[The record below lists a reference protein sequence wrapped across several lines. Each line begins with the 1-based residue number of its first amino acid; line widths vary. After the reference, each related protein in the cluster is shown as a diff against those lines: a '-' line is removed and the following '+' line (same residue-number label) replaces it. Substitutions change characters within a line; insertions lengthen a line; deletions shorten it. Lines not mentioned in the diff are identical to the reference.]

1 MIKKQKTAKTEK
13 KRLETIYN
21 IISLIIALTLGVSA
35 ALVSYSR
42 FLYEADEMFTN
53 FVYLYNPFEK
63 ADSRITIISIDD
75 DTISQYGEYDDW
87 SRQVLA
93 DAVNVLSENN
103 ASIIGLDVD
112 LSGVKDTEG
121 DEALVEACKDA
132 GNVVAIATA
141 DFDSADDDNG
151 DASGKAGSTDKASG
165 TDKTGDNDKTNG
177 SAKFNDSQADKP
189 NTEDKPQDS
198 AAQSDS
204 SNNTSD
210 SSDTDKNN
218 DNTKNND
225 MILAK
230 PADSSLDWSDHKTMS
245 ISFPY
250 HELEDVVTTGISNAL
265 QQSPDGIVRTAALSI
280 SYNDNDISS
289 FASTI
294 YMKYQDSLGLDY
306 SFPEVSDDE
315 LFGFNT
321 IYDTQSYQIISLADL
336 LAGNVD
342 SSLIDGHITIIG
354 SLQIPEESM
363 HYYQYLKSDYAQ
375 QEVLT
380 ETAIIQTLLNDK
392 SVMDLPRLAM
402 ALLAGFVVALFSVI
416 LRKKKKLWHVI
427 LQFLCIALGIF
438 IAMNINYMGLRVLLL
453 VPMIFCVI
461 AIIVNLFFNLIYAN
475 FERRRMEL
483 TLKMYVDSQVVDQIS
498 DFTPMELSSV
508 STRRNIAVLFVDI
521 RGFTSMSES
530 LEPEQVVS
538 ILNEYFSVVYSSI
551 IAWNGTLDKFIGDAA
566 MAIFNAPN
574 DVEDYVFNAVCA
586 ADDIQKGFE
595 PLREKF
601 MSEYGKEVHL
611 GIGINSGTAIV
622 GNIGCM
628 GRFDY
633 TAIGD
638 TVNTASRLESKA
650 LPGQILISET
660 VYTEIENRVSVDS
673 VGALS
678 LKGKAKAVE
687 TYQIVT
693 IDKPKAPNELLRKG
707 FLREQTL
714 LYTKTK

>member
-1 MIKKQKTAKTEK
+1 MIINHKTAKTEK
-13 KRLETIYN
+13 KRLETLYN
-21 IISLIIALTLGVSA
+21 IISLVIALVLGVSA
-35 ALVSYSR
+35 ALLSYSR

-53 FVYLYNPFEK
+53 FVYLYTPFEK

-75 DTISQYGEYDDW
+75 DTISKYGEYDDW

-93 DAVNVLSENN
+93 DAVNALNENN

-121 DEALVEACKDA
+121 DEALVEACKNA

-141 DFDSADDDNG
+141 DYDSADHDNT
-151 DASGKAGSTDKASG
+151 ADKAQNSPSPS
-165 TDKTGDNDKTNG
+165 DAANNEPDNA
-177 SAKFNDSQADKP
+177 SADK
-189 NTEDKPQDS
+189 N
-198 AAQSDS
+198 SDS
-204 SNNTSD
+204 SQ
-210 SSDTDKNN
+210 NN
-218 DNTKNND
+218 DL
-225 MILAK
+225 ILSK
-230 PADSSLDWSDHKTMS
+230 PADSSIDWSDHKTMS

-294 YMKYQDSLGLDY
+294 YMKYQDSLGQDY
-306 SFPEVSDDE
+306 NMPNLSDDE
-315 LFGFNT
+315 LFGFNR
-321 IYDTQSYQIISLADL
+321 INDAQSYQIISLSDL
-336 LAGNVD
+336 LAGNAD

-354 SLQIPEESM
+354 ALQIPDESM
-363 HYYQYLKSDYAQ
+363 YYYQYLKSDYAQ

-380 ETAIIQTLLNDK
+380 ETSIIQTLLNDQ
-392 SVMDLPRLAM
+392 SVTDVPRLAM
-402 ALLAGFVVALFSVI
+402 ALLAGFITALFSVI
-416 LRKKKKLWHVI
+416 LRKKKKLWHII
-427 LQFLCIALGIF
+427 LQFLCIAVGIF
-438 IAMNINYMGLRVLLL
+438 IAMNINHMGLRVLLL
-453 VPMIFCVI
+453 VPMIFCVL
-461 AIIVNLFFNLIYAN
+461 AIIINLFFNLIYAN
-475 FERRRMEL
+475 FEKRRMEL

-508 STRRNIAVLFVDI
+508 SARRNIAVLFVDI

-566 MAIFNAPN
+566 MAVFNAPN

-586 ADDIQKGFE
+586 ADDIQKNFE

-660 VYTEIENRVSVDS
+660 VYAEVESRVSVDR

-693 IDKPKAPNELLRKG
+693 IDKPKAPNKLLRKG

>member
-1 MIKKQKTAKTEK
+1 MIINHKTAKTEK
-13 KRLETIYN
+13 KRLETLYN
-21 IISLIIALTLGVSA
+21 IISLVIALVLGVSA
-35 ALVSYSR
+35 ALLSYSR

-53 FVYLYNPFEK
+53 FVYLYTPFEK

-75 DTISQYGEYDDW
+75 DTISKYGEYDDW

-93 DAVNVLSENN
+93 DAVNALNENN

-121 DEALVEACKDA
+121 DEALVEACKNA

-141 DFDSADDDNG
+141 DYDSADHDNTADKAQSSTSPSDAANNEPANASADKNG
-151 DASGKAGSTDKASG
+151 D
-165 TDKTGDNDKTNG
+165 N
-177 SAKFNDSQADKP
+177 SQD
-189 NTEDKPQDS
+189 DDL
-198 AAQSDS
+198 
-204 SNNTSD
+204 
-210 SSDTDKNN
+210 
-218 DNTKNND
+218 
-225 MILAK
+225 ILSK
-230 PADSSLDWSDHKTMS
+230 PADSSIDWSDHKTMS

-294 YMKYQDSLGLDY
+294 YMKYQDSLGQDY
-306 SFPEVSDDE
+306 NMPNLSDDE
-315 LFGFNT
+315 LFGFNR
-321 IYDTQSYQIISLADL
+321 INDAQSYQIISLSDL
-336 LAGNVD
+336 LAGNAD

-354 SLQIPEESM
+354 ALQIPDESM
-363 HYYQYLKSDYAQ
+363 YYYQYLKSDYAQ

-380 ETAIIQTLLNDK
+380 ETSIIQTLLNDK
-392 SVMDLPRLAM
+392 SVTDVPRLAM
-402 ALLAGFVVALFSVI
+402 ALLAGFITALFSVI
-416 LRKKKKLWHVI
+416 LRKKKKLWHII
-427 LQFLCIALGIF
+427 LQFLCIAVGIF
-438 IAMNINYMGLRVLLL
+438 IAMNINHMGLRVLLL
-453 VPMIFCVI
+453 VPMIFCVL
-461 AIIVNLFFNLIYAN
+461 AIIINLFFNLIYAN
-475 FERRRMEL
+475 FEKRRMEL

-508 STRRNIAVLFVDI
+508 SARKNIAVLFVDI

-566 MAIFNAPN
+566 MAVFNAPN

-586 ADDIQKGFE
+586 ADDIQKNFE

-660 VYTEIENRVSVDS
+660 VYAEVESRVSADR

-693 IDKPKAPNELLRKG
+693 IDKPEAPNKLLRKG

-714 LYTKTK
+714 LYTKAK

>member
-1 MIKKQKTAKTEK
+1 MIINHKTAKTEK
-13 KRLETIYN
+13 KRLETLYN
-21 IISLIIALTLGVSA
+21 IISLVIALVLGVSA
-35 ALVSYSR
+35 ALLSYSR
-42 FLYEADEMFTN
+42 FLYEADETFTN
-53 FVYLYNPFEK
+53 FVYLYTPFEK

-75 DTISQYGEYDDW
+75 DTISKYGEYDDW

-93 DAVNVLSENN
+93 DAVNALNENN

-121 DEALVEACKDA
+121 DEALVEACKNA

-141 DFDSADDDNG
+141 DYDSADHNNTADKAQNSTSPSDAANNEPANASADKNG
-151 DASGKAGSTDKASG
+151 DNSQ
-165 TDKTGDNDKTNG
+165 DNDL
-177 SAKFNDSQADKP
+177 
-189 NTEDKPQDS
+189 
-198 AAQSDS
+198 
-204 SNNTSD
+204 
-210 SSDTDKNN
+210 
-218 DNTKNND
+218 
-225 MILAK
+225 ILSK
-230 PADSSLDWSDHKTMS
+230 PADSSIDWSDHKTMS

-265 QQSPDGIVRTAALSI
+265 QQSSDGIVRTAALSI

-294 YMKYQDSLGLDY
+294 YMKYQDSLGQDY
-306 SFPEVSDDE
+306 NMPNLSDDE
-315 LFGFNT
+315 LFGFNR
-321 IYDTQSYQIISLADL
+321 INDAQSYQIISLSDL
-336 LAGNVD
+336 LAGNAD

-354 SLQIPEESM
+354 SLQIPDESM
-363 HYYQYLKSDYAQ
+363 YYYQYLKSDYAQ

-380 ETAIIQTLLNDK
+380 ETSIIQTLLNDK
-392 SVMDLPRLAM
+392 SVTDVPRLAM
-402 ALLAGFVVALFSVI
+402 ALLAGFITALFSVI
-416 LRKKKKLWHVI
+416 LRKKKKLWHII
-427 LQFLCIALGIF
+427 LQFLCIAVGIF
-438 IAMNINYMGLRVLLL
+438 IAMNINHMGLRVLLL
-453 VPMIFCVI
+453 VPMIFCVL
-461 AIIVNLFFNLIYAN
+461 AIIINLFFNLIYAN
-475 FERRRMEL
+475 FEKRRMEL

-508 STRRNIAVLFVDI
+508 SARRNIAVLFVDI

-538 ILNEYFSVVYSSI
+538 ILNEYFSVIYSSI

-566 MAIFNAPN
+566 MAVFNAPN

-586 ADDIQKGFE
+586 ADDIQKNFE

-660 VYTEIENRVSVDS
+660 VYAEVESRVSVDR

-693 IDKPKAPNELLRKG
+693 IDKPKAPNKLLRKG

>member
-1 MIKKQKTAKTEK
+1 MIINHKTAKTEK
-13 KRLETIYN
+13 KRLETLYN
-21 IISLIIALTLGVSA
+21 IISLVIALVLGISA
-35 ALVSYSR
+35 ALLSYSR

-53 FVYLYNPFEK
+53 FVYLYTPFEK

-75 DTISQYGEYDDW
+75 DTISKYGEYDDW

-93 DAVNVLSENN
+93 DAVNALNENN

-121 DEALVEACKDA
+121 DEALVEACKNA

-141 DFDSADDDNG
+141 DFDSADHDNT
-151 DASGKAGSTDKASG
+151 ADKAQSS
-165 TDKTGDNDKTNG
+165 TSPSDAANSEPDNAN
-177 SAKFNDSQADKP
+177 ADK
-189 NTEDKPQDS
+189 N
-198 AAQSDS
+198 SDS
-204 SNNTSD
+204 SQ
-210 SSDTDKNN
+210 NN
-218 DNTKNND
+218 DL
-225 MILAK
+225 ILSK
-230 PADSSLDWSDHKTMS
+230 PADSSIDWSDHKTMS

-294 YMKYQDSLGLDY
+294 YMKYQDSLGQDY
-306 SFPEVSDDE
+306 NMPNLSDDE
-315 LFGFNT
+315 LFGFNR
-321 IYDTQSYQIISLADL
+321 INDAQSYQIISLSDL
-336 LAGNVD
+336 LAGNAD

-354 SLQIPEESM
+354 ALQIPDESM
-363 HYYQYLKSDYAQ
+363 YYYQYLKSDYAQ

-380 ETAIIQTLLNDK
+380 ETSIIQTLLNDK
-392 SVMDLPRLAM
+392 SVTDVPRLAM
-402 ALLAGFVVALFSVI
+402 ALLAGFITALFSVI
-416 LRKKKKLWHVI
+416 LRKKKKLWHII
-427 LQFLCIALGIF
+427 LQFLCIAVGIF
-438 IAMNINYMGLRVLLL
+438 IAMNINHMGLRVLLL
-453 VPMIFCVI
+453 VPMIFCVL
-461 AIIVNLFFNLIYAN
+461 AIIINLFFNLIYAN
-475 FERRRMEL
+475 FEKRRMEL

-508 STRRNIAVLFVDI
+508 SARKNIAVLFVDI

-566 MAIFNAPN
+566 MAVFNAPN

-586 ADDIQKGFE
+586 ADDIQKNFE

-660 VYTEIENRVSVDS
+660 VYAEVESRVSVDR

-693 IDKPKAPNELLRKG
+693 IDKPKAPNKLLRKG

>member
-1 MIKKQKTAKTEK
+1 MIINHKTAKTEK
-13 KRLETIYN
+13 KRLETLYN
-21 IISLIIALTLGVSA
+21 IISLVIALVLGVSA
-35 ALVSYSR
+35 ALLSYSR
-42 FLYEADEMFTN
+42 FLYEADETFTN
-53 FVYLYNPFEK
+53 FVYLYTPFEK

-75 DTISQYGEYDDW
+75 DTISKYGEYDDW

-93 DAVNVLSENN
+93 DAVNALNENN

-121 DEALVEACKDA
+121 DEALVEACKNA

-141 DFDSADDDNG
+141 DYDSADHNNTADKAQNSTSPSDAANNEPANASADKNG
-151 DASGKAGSTDKASG
+151 DNSQ
-165 TDKTGDNDKTNG
+165 DNDL
-177 SAKFNDSQADKP
+177 
-189 NTEDKPQDS
+189 
-198 AAQSDS
+198 
-204 SNNTSD
+204 
-210 SSDTDKNN
+210 
-218 DNTKNND
+218 
-225 MILAK
+225 ILSK
-230 PADSSLDWSDHKTMS
+230 PADSSIDWSDHKTMS

-265 QQSPDGIVRTAALSI
+265 QQSSDGIVRTAALSI

-294 YMKYQDSLGLDY
+294 YMKYQDSLGQDY
-306 SFPEVSDDE
+306 NMPNLSDDE
-315 LFGFNT
+315 LFGFNR
-321 IYDTQSYQIISLADL
+321 INDAQSYQIISLSDL
-336 LAGNVD
+336 LAGNAD

-354 SLQIPEESM
+354 SLQIPDESM
-363 HYYQYLKSDYAQ
+363 YYYQYLKSDYAQ

-380 ETAIIQTLLNDK
+380 ETSIIQTLLNDK
-392 SVMDLPRLAM
+392 SVTDVPRLAM
-402 ALLAGFVVALFSVI
+402 ALLAGFITALFSVI
-416 LRKKKKLWHVI
+416 LRKKKKLWHII
-427 LQFLCIALGIF
+427 LQFLCIAVGIF
-438 IAMNINYMGLRVLLL
+438 IAMNINHMGLRVLLL
-453 VPMIFCVI
+453 VPMIFCVL
-461 AIIVNLFFNLIYAN
+461 AIIINLFFNLIYAN
-475 FERRRMEL
+475 FEKRRMEL

-508 STRRNIAVLFVDI
+508 SARKNIAVLFVDI

-538 ILNEYFSVVYSSI
+538 ILNEYFSVIYSSI

-566 MAIFNAPN
+566 MAVFNAPN

-586 ADDIQKGFE
+586 ADDIQKNFE

-660 VYTEIENRVSVDS
+660 VYAEVESRVSADR

-693 IDKPKAPNELLRKG
+693 IDKPEAPNKLLRKG

>member
-1 MIKKQKTAKTEK
+1 MIINHKTAKTEK
-13 KRLETIYN
+13 KRLETLYN
-21 IISLIIALTLGVSA
+21 IISLVIALVLGVSA
-35 ALVSYSR
+35 ALLSYSR

-53 FVYLYNPFEK
+53 FVYLYTPFEK

-75 DTISQYGEYDDW
+75 DTISKYGEYDDW

-93 DAVNVLSENN
+93 DAVNALNENN

-121 DEALVEACKDA
+121 DEALVEACKNA
-132 GNVVAIATA
+132 GNVVATATA
-141 DFDSADDDNG
+141 DFDSADHDNT
-151 DASGKAGSTDKASG
+151 ADKAQSS
-165 TDKTGDNDKTNG
+165 TSPSDAANNEPDNA
-177 SAKFNDSQADKP
+177 SADK
-189 NTEDKPQDS
+189 N
-198 AAQSDS
+198 SDS
-204 SNNTSD
+204 SQD
-210 SSDTDKNN
+210 N
-218 DNTKNND
+218 DL
-225 MILAK
+225 ILSK
-230 PADSSLDWSDHKTMS
+230 PADSSIDWSDHKAMS

-280 SYNDNDISS
+280 SYNDSDISS

-294 YMKYQDSLGLDY
+294 YMKYQDSLGQDY
-306 SFPEVSDDE
+306 DMPNLSDDE
-315 LFGFNT
+315 LFGFNR
-321 IYDTQSYQIISLADL
+321 INNAQSYQIISLSDL
-336 LAGNVD
+336 LAGNAD

-354 SLQIPEESM
+354 ALQIPDESM
-363 HYYQYLKSDYAQ
+363 YYYQYLKSDYAQ

-380 ETAIIQTLLNDK
+380 ETSIIQTLLNDK
-392 SVMDLPRLAM
+392 SVTDVPRLAM
-402 ALLAGFVVALFSVI
+402 ALLAGFITALFSVI
-416 LRKKKKLWHVI
+416 LRKKKKLWHII
-427 LQFLCIALGIF
+427 LQFLCIAVGIF
-438 IAMNINYMGLRVLLL
+438 IAMNINHMGLRVLLL
-453 VPMIFCVI
+453 VPMIFCVL
-461 AIIVNLFFNLIYAN
+461 AIIINLFFNLIYAN
-475 FERRRMEL
+475 FEKRRMEL

-508 STRRNIAVLFVDI
+508 SARKNIAVLFVDI

-566 MAIFNAPN
+566 MAVFNAPN

-586 ADDIQKGFE
+586 ADDIQKNFE

-660 VYTEIENRVSVDS
+660 VYAEVESRVSVDR

-687 TYQIVT
+687 TYQIIT
-693 IDKPKAPNELLRKG
+693 IDKPKAPNKLLRKG

>member
-1 MIKKQKTAKTEK
+1 MIINHKTAKTEK
-13 KRLETIYN
+13 KRLETLYN
-21 IISLIIALTLGVSA
+21 IISLVIALVLGVSA
-35 ALVSYSR
+35 ALLSYSR

-53 FVYLYNPFEK
+53 FVYLYTPFEK

-75 DTISQYGEYDDW
+75 DTISKYGEYDDW

-93 DAVNVLSENN
+93 DAVNALNKNN

-121 DEALVEACKDA
+121 DEALVEACKNA

-141 DFDSADDDNG
+141 DFDSADHDNT
-151 DASGKAGSTDKASG
+151 ADKAQSS
-165 TDKTGDNDKTNG
+165 TSPSDAANNEPDNA
-177 SAKFNDSQADKP
+177 SADK
-189 NTEDKPQDS
+189 N
-198 AAQSDS
+198 SDS
-204 SNNTSD
+204 SQ
-210 SSDTDKNN
+210 NN
-218 DNTKNND
+218 DL
-225 MILAK
+225 ILSK
-230 PADSSLDWSDHKTMS
+230 PADSSIDWSDHKAMS

-250 HELEDVVTTGISNAL
+250 HELEDVVTTGISNAM

-280 SYNDNDISS
+280 SYNDSDISS

-294 YMKYQDSLGLDY
+294 YMKYQDSLGQDY
-306 SFPEVSDDE
+306 NMPNLSDDE
-315 LFGFNT
+315 LFGFNR
-321 IYDTQSYQIISLADL
+321 INNAQSYQIISLSDL
-336 LAGNVD
+336 LAGNAD

-354 SLQIPEESM
+354 ALQIPDESM
-363 HYYQYLKSDYAQ
+363 YYYQYLKSDYAQ

-380 ETAIIQTLLNDK
+380 ETSIIQTLLNDK
-392 SVMDLPRLAM
+392 SVTDVPRLAM
-402 ALLAGFVVALFSVI
+402 ALLAGFITALFSVI
-416 LRKKKKLWHVI
+416 LRKKKKLWHII
-427 LQFLCIALGIF
+427 LQFLCIAVGIF
-438 IAMNINYMGLRVLLL
+438 IAMNINHMGLRVLLL
-453 VPMIFCVI
+453 VPMIFCVL
-461 AIIVNLFFNLIYAN
+461 AIIINLFFNLIYAN
-475 FERRRMEL
+475 FEKRRMEL

-508 STRRNIAVLFVDI
+508 SARKNIAVLFVDI

-566 MAIFNAPN
+566 MAVFNAPN

-586 ADDIQKGFE
+586 ADDIQKNFE

-660 VYTEIENRVSVDS
+660 VYAEVESRVSVDR

-687 TYQIVT
+687 AYQIIT
-693 IDKPKAPNELLRKG
+693 IDKPKAPNKLLRKG

>member
-1 MIKKQKTAKTEK
+1 MIINHKTAKTEK
-13 KRLETIYN
+13 KRLETLYN
-21 IISLIIALTLGVSA
+21 IISLVIALVLGVSA
-35 ALVSYSR
+35 ALLSYSR
-42 FLYEADEMFTN
+42 LLYEADETFTN
-53 FVYLYNPFEK
+53 FVYLYTPFEK

-75 DTISQYGEYDDW
+75 DTISEYGEYDDW

-93 DAVNVLSENN
+93 DAVNALNENN

-121 DEALVEACKDA
+121 DEALVEACKNA

-141 DFDSADDDNG
+141 DYDSSDHDNTADKAQNSPSPSDAANNEPGNASADKN
-151 DASGKAGSTDKASG
+151 
-165 TDKTGDNDKTNG
+165 
-177 SAKFNDSQADKP
+177 
-189 NTEDKPQDS
+189 
-198 AAQSDS
+198 SDS
-204 SNNTSD
+204 SQ
-210 SSDTDKNN
+210 NN
-218 DNTKNND
+218 DL
-225 MILAK
+225 ILSK
-230 PADSSLDWSDHKTMS
+230 PADSSIDWSDHKTMS

-294 YMKYQDSLGLDY
+294 YMKYQDSLGQDY
-306 SFPEVSDDE
+306 NMPNLSDDE
-315 LFGFNT
+315 LFGFNR
-321 IYDTQSYQIISLADL
+321 INDAQSYQIISLSDL
-336 LAGNVD
+336 LAGNAD

-354 SLQIPEESM
+354 ALQIPDESM
-363 HYYQYLKSDYAQ
+363 YYYQYLKSDYAQ

-380 ETAIIQTLLNDK
+380 ETSIIQTLLNDQ
-392 SVMDLPRLAM
+392 SVMDVPRLAM
-402 ALLAGFVVALFSVI
+402 ALLAGFITALFSVI
-416 LRKKKKLWHVI
+416 LRKKKKLWHII
-427 LQFLCIALGIF
+427 LQFLCIAVGIF
-438 IAMNINYMGLRVLLL
+438 IAMNINHMGLRVLLL
-453 VPMIFCVI
+453 VPMIFCVL
-461 AIIVNLFFNLIYAN
+461 AIIINLFFNLIYAN
-475 FERRRMEL
+475 FEKRRMEL

-508 STRRNIAVLFVDI
+508 SARKNIAVLFVDI
-521 RGFTSMSES
+521 RGFTSMSEN

-566 MAIFNAPN
+566 MAVFNAPN

-586 ADDIQKGFE
+586 ADDIQKNFE

-601 MSEYGKEVHL
+601 ISEYGKEVHL

-660 VYTEIENRVSVDS
+660 VYAEVESRVSVDR

-678 LKGKAKAVE
+678 LKGKAQTVE
-687 TYQIVT
+687 TYQIIT
-693 IDKPKAPNELLRKG
+693 IDKPKAPNKLLRKG

>member
-1 MIKKQKTAKTEK
+1 MIINHKTAKTEK
-13 KRLETIYN
+13 KRLETLYN
-21 IISLIIALTLGVSA
+21 IISLVIALVLGVSA
-35 ALVSYSR
+35 ALLSYSR
-42 FLYEADEMFTN
+42 FLYEADETFTN
-53 FVYLYNPFEK
+53 FVYLYTPFEK

-75 DTISQYGEYDDW
+75 DTISQYGEYDNW

-93 DAVNVLSENN
+93 DAVNALNENN

-121 DEALVEACKDA
+121 DEALVEACKNA

-141 DFDSADDDNG
+141 DYDSADHDNTADKAQSSTSPSDAANNEPANASADKNG
-151 DASGKAGSTDKASG
+151 D
-165 TDKTGDNDKTNG
+165 N
-177 SAKFNDSQADKP
+177 SQD
-189 NTEDKPQDS
+189 DDL
-198 AAQSDS
+198 
-204 SNNTSD
+204 
-210 SSDTDKNN
+210 
-218 DNTKNND
+218 
-225 MILAK
+225 ILSK
-230 PADSSLDWSDHKTMS
+230 PADSSIDWSDHKTMS

-294 YMKYQDSLGLDY
+294 YMKYQDSLGQDY
-306 SFPEVSDDE
+306 NMPNLSDDE
-315 LFGFNT
+315 LFGFNR
-321 IYDTQSYQIISLADL
+321 INDAQSYQIISLSDL
-336 LAGNVD
+336 LAGNAD

-354 SLQIPEESM
+354 ALQIPDESM
-363 HYYQYLKSDYAQ
+363 YYYQYLKSDYAQ

-380 ETAIIQTLLNDK
+380 ETSIIQTLLNDK
-392 SVMDLPRLAM
+392 SVTDVPRLAM
-402 ALLAGFVVALFSVI
+402 ALLAGFITALFSVI
-416 LRKKKKLWHVI
+416 LRKKKKLWHII
-427 LQFLCIALGIF
+427 LQFLCIAVGIF
-438 IAMNINYMGLRVLLL
+438 IAMNINHMGLRVLLL
-453 VPMIFCVI
+453 VPMIFCVL
-461 AIIVNLFFNLIYAN
+461 AIIINLFFNLIYAN
-475 FERRRMEL
+475 FEKRRMEL

-508 STRRNIAVLFVDI
+508 SARKNIAVLFVDI

-566 MAIFNAPN
+566 MAVFNAPN

-586 ADDIQKGFE
+586 ADDIQKNFE

-660 VYTEIENRVSVDS
+660 VYAEVESRVSVDR

-693 IDKPKAPNELLRKG
+693 IDKPEAPNKLLRKG

>member
-1 MIKKQKTAKTEK
+1 MIINHKTAKTEK
-13 KRLETIYN
+13 KRLETLYN
-21 IISLIIALTLGVSA
+21 IISLVIALVLGVSA
-35 ALVSYSR
+35 ALLSYSR

-53 FVYLYNPFEK
+53 FVYLYTPFEK

-75 DTISQYGEYDDW
+75 DTISKYGEYDDW

-93 DAVNVLSENN
+93 DAVNALNENN

-121 DEALVEACKDA
+121 DEALVEACKNA

-141 DFDSADDDNG
+141 DYDSADHDNTADKAQSSTSPSDAANNEPANASADKNG
-151 DASGKAGSTDKASG
+151 DNSQ
-165 TDKTGDNDKTNG
+165 DNDL
-177 SAKFNDSQADKP
+177 
-189 NTEDKPQDS
+189 
-198 AAQSDS
+198 
-204 SNNTSD
+204 
-210 SSDTDKNN
+210 
-218 DNTKNND
+218 
-225 MILAK
+225 ILSK
-230 PADSSLDWSDHKTMS
+230 PADSSIDWSDHKTMS

-294 YMKYQDSLGLDY
+294 YMKYQDSLGQDY
-306 SFPEVSDDE
+306 NMPNLSDDE
-315 LFGFNT
+315 LFGFNR
-321 IYDTQSYQIISLADL
+321 INDAQSYQIISLSDL
-336 LAGNVD
+336 LAGNAD

-354 SLQIPEESM
+354 ALQIPDESM
-363 HYYQYLKSDYAQ
+363 YYYQYLKSDYAQ

-380 ETAIIQTLLNDK
+380 ETSIIQTLLNDK
-392 SVMDLPRLAM
+392 SVTDVPRLAM
-402 ALLAGFVVALFSVI
+402 ALLAGFITALFSVI
-416 LRKKKKLWHVI
+416 LRKKKKLWHII
-427 LQFLCIALGIF
+427 LQFLCIAVGIF
-438 IAMNINYMGLRVLLL
+438 IAMNINHMGLRVLLL
-453 VPMIFCVI
+453 VPMIFCVL
-461 AIIVNLFFNLIYAN
+461 AIIINLFFNLIYAN
-475 FERRRMEL
+475 FEKRRMEL

-508 STRRNIAVLFVDI
+508 SARKNIAVLFVDI

-566 MAIFNAPN
+566 MAVFNAPN

-586 ADDIQKGFE
+586 ADDIQKNFE

-660 VYTEIENRVSVDS
+660 VYAEVESRVSVDR

-693 IDKPKAPNELLRKG
+693 IDKPEAPNKLLRKG

>member
-1 MIKKQKTAKTEK
+1 MIINHKTAKTEK
-13 KRLETIYN
+13 KRLETLYN
-21 IISLIIALTLGVSA
+21 IISLVIALVLGVSA
-35 ALVSYSR
+35 ALLSYSR

-53 FVYLYNPFEK
+53 FVYLYTPFEK

-75 DTISQYGEYDDW
+75 DTISKYGEYDDW

-93 DAVNVLSENN
+93 DAVNALNENN

-121 DEALVEACKDA
+121 DEALVEACKNA

-141 DFDSADDDNG
+141 DYDSADHDNTADKAQSSTSPSDAANNEPANASADKNG
-151 DASGKAGSTDKASG
+151 D
-165 TDKTGDNDKTNG
+165 N
-177 SAKFNDSQADKP
+177 SQD
-189 NTEDKPQDS
+189 DDL
-198 AAQSDS
+198 
-204 SNNTSD
+204 
-210 SSDTDKNN
+210 
-218 DNTKNND
+218 
-225 MILAK
+225 ILSK
-230 PADSSLDWSDHKTMS
+230 PADSSIDWSDHKTMS

-294 YMKYQDSLGLDY
+294 YMKYQDSLGQDY
-306 SFPEVSDDE
+306 NMPNLSDDE
-315 LFGFNT
+315 LFGFNR
-321 IYDTQSYQIISLADL
+321 INDAQSYQIISLSDL
-336 LAGNVD
+336 LAGNAD

-354 SLQIPEESM
+354 ALQIPDESM
-363 HYYQYLKSDYAQ
+363 YYYQYLKSDYAQ

-380 ETAIIQTLLNDK
+380 ETSIIQTLLNDK
-392 SVMDLPRLAM
+392 SVRDVPRLAM
-402 ALLAGFVVALFSVI
+402 ALLAGFITALFSVI
-416 LRKKKKLWHVI
+416 LRKKKKLWHII
-427 LQFLCIALGIF
+427 LQFLCIAVGIF
-438 IAMNINYMGLRVLLL
+438 IAMNINHMGLRVLLL
-453 VPMIFCVI
+453 VPMIFCVL
-461 AIIVNLFFNLIYAN
+461 AIIINLFFNLIYAN
-475 FERRRMEL
+475 FEKRRMEL

-508 STRRNIAVLFVDI
+508 SARKNIAVLFVDI

-566 MAIFNAPN
+566 MAVFNAPN

-586 ADDIQKGFE
+586 ADDIQKNFE

-660 VYTEIENRVSVDS
+660 VYAEVESRVSVDR

-693 IDKPKAPNELLRKG
+693 IDKPEAPNKLLRKG

>member
-1 MIKKQKTAKTEK
+1 MIVNHKAAKTEK
-13 KRLETIYN
+13 KRLETLYN
-21 IISLIIALTLGVSA
+21 IISLVIALVLGVSA
-35 ALVSYSR
+35 ALLSYSR

-53 FVYLYNPFEK
+53 FVYLYTPFEK

-75 DTISQYGEYDDW
+75 DTISEYGEYDDW

-93 DAVNVLSENN
+93 DAVNALNENN

-121 DEALVEACKDA
+121 DEALVEACKNA

-141 DFDSADDDNG
+141 DYDSADHDNT
-151 DASGKAGSTDKASG
+151 SDKAQSS
-165 TDKTGDNDKTNG
+165 TSPSDAANNEPDNA
-177 SAKFNDSQADKP
+177 SADK
-189 NTEDKPQDS
+189 N
-198 AAQSDS
+198 SDS
-204 SNNTSD
+204 SQ
-210 SSDTDKNN
+210 NN
-218 DNTKNND
+218 DL
-225 MILAK
+225 ILSK
-230 PADSSLDWSDHKTMS
+230 PADSSIDWSDHKTMS

-294 YMKYQDSLGLDY
+294 YMKYQDSLGQDY
-306 SFPEVSDDE
+306 NMPNLSDDE
-315 LFGFNT
+315 LFGFNR
-321 IYDTQSYQIISLADL
+321 INDAQSYQIISLSDL
-336 LAGNVD
+336 LAGNAD

-354 SLQIPEESM
+354 ALQIPDESM
-363 HYYQYLKSDYAQ
+363 YYYQYLKSDYAQ

-380 ETAIIQTLLNDK
+380 ETSIIQTLLNDQ
-392 SVMDLPRLAM
+392 SVTDVPRLAM
-402 ALLAGFVVALFSVI
+402 ALLAGFITALFSVI
-416 LRKKKKLWHVI
+416 LRKKKKLWHII
-427 LQFLCIALGIF
+427 LQFLCIAVGIF
-438 IAMNINYMGLRVLLL
+438 IAMNINHMGLRVLLL
-453 VPMIFCVI
+453 VPMIFCI
-461 AIIVNLFFNLIYAN
+461 LAIIINLFFNLIYAN
-475 FERRRMEL
+475 FEKRRMEL

-508 STRRNIAVLFVDI
+508 SARRNIAVLFVDI
-521 RGFTSMSES
+521 RGFTTMSES

-566 MAIFNAPN
+566 MAVFNAPN

-586 ADDIQKGFE
+586 ADDIQKNFE

-660 VYTEIENRVSVDS
+660 VYAEVESRVSVDR

-678 LKGKAKAVE
+678 LKGKTKAVE
-687 TYQIVT
+687 TYQIIT
-693 IDKPKAPNELLRKG
+693 IDKPKAPNKLLRKG

>member
-1 MIKKQKTAKTEK
+1 MIINHKTAKTEK
-13 KRLETIYN
+13 KRLETLYN
-21 IISLIIALTLGVSA
+21 IISLVIALVLGVSA
-35 ALVSYSR
+35 ALLSYSR

-53 FVYLYNPFEK
+53 FVYLYTPFEK

-75 DTISQYGEYDDW
+75 DTISKYGEYDDW

-93 DAVNVLSENN
+93 DVVNALNENN

-121 DEALVEACKDA
+121 DEALVEACKNA

-141 DFDSADDDNG
+141 DYDSADHDNTADKAQSSTSPSDAANNEPANASADKNG
-151 DASGKAGSTDKASG
+151 DNSQ
-165 TDKTGDNDKTNG
+165 DNDL
-177 SAKFNDSQADKP
+177 
-189 NTEDKPQDS
+189 
-198 AAQSDS
+198 
-204 SNNTSD
+204 
-210 SSDTDKNN
+210 
-218 DNTKNND
+218 
-225 MILAK
+225 ILSK
-230 PADSSLDWSDHKTMS
+230 PADSSIDWSDHKTMS

-294 YMKYQDSLGLDY
+294 YMKYQDSLGQDY
-306 SFPEVSDDE
+306 NMPNLSDDE
-315 LFGFNT
+315 LFGFNR
-321 IYDTQSYQIISLADL
+321 INDAQSYQIISLSDL
-336 LAGNVD
+336 LAGNAD

-354 SLQIPEESM
+354 ALQIPDESM
-363 HYYQYLKSDYAQ
+363 YYYQYLKSDYAQ

-380 ETAIIQTLLNDK
+380 ETSIIQTLLNDK
-392 SVMDLPRLAM
+392 SVTDVPRLAM
-402 ALLAGFVVALFSVI
+402 ALLAGFITALFSVI
-416 LRKKKKLWHVI
+416 LRKKKKLWHII
-427 LQFLCIALGIF
+427 LQFLCIAVGIF
-438 IAMNINYMGLRVLLL
+438 IAMNINHMGLRVLLL
-453 VPMIFCVI
+453 VPMIFCVL
-461 AIIVNLFFNLIYAN
+461 AIIINLFFNLIYAN
-475 FERRRMEL
+475 FEKRRMEL

-508 STRRNIAVLFVDI
+508 SARKNIAVLFVDI

-566 MAIFNAPN
+566 MAVFNAPN

-586 ADDIQKGFE
+586 ADDIQKNFE

-660 VYTEIENRVSVDS
+660 VYAEVESRVSVDR

-693 IDKPKAPNELLRKG
+693 IDKPEAPNKLLRKG

>member
-1 MIKKQKTAKTEK
+1 MIINHKTAKTEK
-13 KRLETIYN
+13 KRLETLYN
-21 IISLIIALTLGVSA
+21 IISLVIALVLGVSA
-35 ALVSYSR
+35 ALLSYSR

-53 FVYLYNPFEK
+53 FVYLYTPFEK

-75 DTISQYGEYDDW
+75 DTISKYGEYDDW

-93 DAVNVLSENN
+93 DAVNALNENN
-103 ASIIGLDVD
+103 ASVIGLDVD

-121 DEALVEACKDA
+121 DEALVEACKNA

-141 DFDSADDDNG
+141 DFDSADHDNT
-151 DASGKAGSTDKASG
+151 ADKAQSSTSPSDAANNEPG
-165 TDKTGDNDKTNG
+165 NAG
-177 SAKFNDSQADKP
+177 ADK
-189 NTEDKPQDS
+189 N
-198 AAQSDS
+198 SDS
-204 SNNTSD
+204 SQ
-210 SSDTDKNN
+210 NN
-218 DNTKNND
+218 DL
-225 MILAK
+225 ILSK
-230 PADSSLDWSDHKTMS
+230 PADSSIDWSDHKAMS

-280 SYNDNDISS
+280 SYNDSDISS

-294 YMKYQDSLGLDY
+294 YMKYQDSLGQDY
-306 SFPEVSDDE
+306 NMPNLSDDE
-315 LFGFNT
+315 LFGFNR
-321 IYDTQSYQIISLADL
+321 INNAQSYQIISLSDL
-336 LAGNVD
+336 LAGNAD

-354 SLQIPEESM
+354 ALQIPDESM
-363 HYYQYLKSDYAQ
+363 YYYQYLKSDYAQ

-380 ETAIIQTLLNDK
+380 ETSIVQTLLNDK
-392 SVMDLPRLAM
+392 SVTDVPRLAM
-402 ALLAGFVVALFSVI
+402 ALLAGFITALFSVI
-416 LRKKKKLWHVI
+416 LRKKKKLWHII
-427 LQFLCIALGIF
+427 LQFLCIAVGIF
-438 IAMNINYMGLRVLLL
+438 IAMNINHMGLRVLLL
-453 VPMIFCVI
+453 VPMIFCVL
-461 AIIVNLFFNLIYAN
+461 AIIINLFFNLIYAN
-475 FERRRMEL
+475 FEKRRMEL

-508 STRRNIAVLFVDI
+508 SARKNIAVLFVDI

-566 MAIFNAPN
+566 MAVFNAPN

-586 ADDIQKGFE
+586 ADDIQKNFE

-660 VYTEIENRVSVDS
+660 VYAEVESRVSVDR

-693 IDKPKAPNELLRKG
+693 IDKPKAPNKLLRKG

>member
-1 MIKKQKTAKTEK
+1 MIINHKAAKTEK
-13 KRLETIYN
+13 KRLETLYN
-21 IISLIIALTLGVSA
+21 IISLVIALVLGVSA
-35 ALVSYSR
+35 ALLSYSR

-53 FVYLYNPFEK
+53 FIYLYTPFEK

-75 DTISQYGEYDDW
+75 DTISEYGEYDDW

-93 DAVNVLSENN
+93 DAVNALNENN

-121 DEALVEACKDA
+121 DAALVEACKNA

-141 DFDSADDDNG
+141 DYDSADHDNT
-151 DASGKAGSTDKASG
+151 SDKAQSS
-165 TDKTGDNDKTNG
+165 TSPSDAANNEPDNA
-177 SAKFNDSQADKP
+177 SADK
-189 NTEDKPQDS
+189 N
-198 AAQSDS
+198 SDS
-204 SNNTSD
+204 SQ
-210 SSDTDKNN
+210 NN
-218 DNTKNND
+218 DL
-225 MILAK
+225 ILSK
-230 PADSSLDWSDHKTMS
+230 PADSSIDWSDHKTMS

-250 HELEDVVTTGISNAL
+250 HELDDVVTTGISNAL
-265 QQSPDGIVRTAALSI
+265 QQSPDGIIRTAALSI

-294 YMKYQDSLGLDY
+294 YMKYQDSLGQDY
-306 SFPEVSDDE
+306 NMPNLSDDE
-315 LFGFNT
+315 LFGFNR
-321 IYDTQSYQIISLADL
+321 INDAQSYQIISLSDL
-336 LAGNVD
+336 LAGNAD

-354 SLQIPEESM
+354 ALQIPDESM
-363 HYYQYLKSDYAQ
+363 YYYQYLKSDYAQ

-380 ETAIIQTLLNDK
+380 ETSIIQTLLNDQ
-392 SVMDLPRLAM
+392 SVTDVPRLAM
-402 ALLAGFVVALFSVI
+402 ALLAGFITALFSVI
-416 LRKKKKLWHVI
+416 LRKKKKLWHII
-427 LQFLCIALGIF
+427 LQFLCIAVGIF
-438 IAMNINYMGLRVLLL
+438 IAMNINHMGLRVLLL
-453 VPMIFCVI
+453 VPMIFCI
-461 AIIVNLFFNLIYAN
+461 LAIIINLFFNLIYAN
-475 FERRRMEL
+475 FEKRRMEL

-508 STRRNIAVLFVDI
+508 SARRNIAVLFVDI

-574 DVEDYVFNAVCA
+574 DVDDYVFNAVCA
-586 ADDIQKGFE
+586 ADDIQKNFE

-611 GIGINSGTAIV
+611 GIGINNGTAIV

-660 VYTEIENRVSVDS
+660 VYAEVESRVSVNR

-687 TYQIVT
+687 TYQIIT
-693 IDKPKAPNELLRKG
+693 IDKPKAPNKLLRKG

>member
-1 MIKKQKTAKTEK
+1 M
-13 KRLETIYN
+13 
-21 IISLIIALTLGVSA
+21 IALVLGVSA
-35 ALVSYSR
+35 ALLSYSR

-53 FVYLYNPFEK
+53 FVYLYTPFEK

-75 DTISQYGEYDDW
+75 DTISEYGEYHDW

-93 DAVNVLSENN
+93 DAVNALNENN

-112 LSGVKDTEG
+112 LSEVKDTEG
-121 DEALVEACKDA
+121 DEALVEACKNA

-141 DFDSADDDNG
+141 DYDSADHDNT
-151 DASGKAGSTDKASG
+151 SDKAQSS
-165 TDKTGDNDKTNG
+165 TLPSDAANNEPDNA
-177 SAKFNDSQADKP
+177 SADK
-189 NTEDKPQDS
+189 N
-198 AAQSDS
+198 SDS
-204 SNNTSD
+204 SQ
-210 SSDTDKNN
+210 NN
-218 DNTKNND
+218 DL
-225 MILAK
+225 ILSK
-230 PADSSLDWSDHKTMS
+230 PADSSIDWSDHKTMS

-294 YMKYQDSLGLDY
+294 YMKYQDSLGQDY
-306 SFPEVSDDE
+306 NMPNLSDDE
-315 LFGFNT
+315 LFGFNR
-321 IYDTQSYQIISLADL
+321 INNAQSYQIISLSDL
-336 LAGNVD
+336 LAGNAD

-354 SLQIPEESM
+354 ALQIPDESM
-363 HYYQYLKSDYAQ
+363 YYYQYLKSDYAQ

-380 ETAIIQTLLNDK
+380 ETSIIQTLLNDK
-392 SVMDLPRLAM
+392 SVTDVPRLAM
-402 ALLAGFVVALFSVI
+402 ALLAGFITALFSVI
-416 LRKKKKLWHVI
+416 LRKKKKLWHII
-427 LQFLCIALGIF
+427 LQFLCIAVGIF
-438 IAMNINYMGLRVLLL
+438 IAMNINHMGLRVLLL
-453 VPMIFCVI
+453 VPMIFCI
-461 AIIVNLFFNLIYAN
+461 LAIIINLFFNLIYAN
-475 FERRRMEL
+475 FEKRRMEL

-508 STRRNIAVLFVDI
+508 SARRNIAVLFVDI

-574 DVEDYVFNAVCA
+574 DVDDYVFNAVCA
-586 ADDIQKGFE
+586 ADDIQKNFE

-660 VYTEIENRVSVDS
+660 VYAEVESRVSVDR

-678 LKGKAKAVE
+678 LKGKAQTVE
-687 TYQIVT
+687 TYQIIT
-693 IDKPKAPNELLRKG
+693 IDKPKAPNKLLRKG
-707 FLREQTL
+707 FLRE
-714 LYTKTK
+714 

>member
-1 MIKKQKTAKTEK
+1 MIINHKTAKTEK
-13 KRLETIYN
+13 KRLETLYN
-21 IISLIIALTLGVSA
+21 IISLVIALVLGVSA
-35 ALVSYSR
+35 ALLSYSR

-53 FVYLYNPFEK
+53 FVYLYTPFEK

-75 DTISQYGEYDDW
+75 DTISKYGEYDDW

-93 DAVNVLSENN
+93 DAVNALNENN

-121 DEALVEACKDA
+121 DEALVEACKNA

-141 DFDSADDDNG
+141 DYDSADHDNTADKAQSSTSPSDAANSEPDNASADKNG
-151 DASGKAGSTDKASG
+151 DNSQ
-165 TDKTGDNDKTNG
+165 DNDL
-177 SAKFNDSQADKP
+177 
-189 NTEDKPQDS
+189 
-198 AAQSDS
+198 
-204 SNNTSD
+204 
-210 SSDTDKNN
+210 
-218 DNTKNND
+218 
-225 MILAK
+225 ILSK
-230 PADSSLDWSDHKTMS
+230 PADSSIDWSDHKTMS

-294 YMKYQDSLGLDY
+294 YMKYQDSLGQDY
-306 SFPEVSDDE
+306 NMPNLSDDE
-315 LFGFNT
+315 LFGFNR
-321 IYDTQSYQIISLADL
+321 INDAQSYQIISLSDL
-336 LAGNVD
+336 LAGNAD

-354 SLQIPEESM
+354 ALQIPDESM
-363 HYYQYLKSDYAQ
+363 YYYQYLKSDYAQ

-380 ETAIIQTLLNDK
+380 ETSIIQTLLNDK
-392 SVMDLPRLAM
+392 SVTDVPRLAM
-402 ALLAGFVVALFSVI
+402 ALLAGFITALFSVI
-416 LRKKKKLWHVI
+416 LRKKKKLWHII
-427 LQFLCIALGIF
+427 LQFLCIAVGIF
-438 IAMNINYMGLRVLLL
+438 IAMNINHMGLRVLLL
-453 VPMIFCVI
+453 VPMIFCVL
-461 AIIVNLFFNLIYAN
+461 AIIINLFFNLIYAN
-475 FERRRMEL
+475 FEKRRMEL

-508 STRRNIAVLFVDI
+508 SARKNIAVLFVDI

-566 MAIFNAPN
+566 MAVFNAPN

-586 ADDIQKGFE
+586 ADDIQKNFE

-660 VYTEIENRVSVDS
+660 VYAEVESRVSVDR

-693 IDKPKAPNELLRKG
+693 IDKPEAPNKLLRKG

-714 LYTKTK
+714 LYTKAK

>member
-1 MIKKQKTAKTEK
+1 MIINHKAAKTEK
-13 KRLETIYN
+13 KRLETLYN
-21 IISLIIALTLGVSA
+21 IISLVIALVLGASA
-35 ALVSYSR
+35 ALLSYSR

-53 FVYLYNPFEK
+53 FVYLYTPFEK

-75 DTISQYGEYDDW
+75 DTISKYGEYDDW

-93 DAVNVLSENN
+93 DAVNALNENN

-121 DEALVEACKDA
+121 DEALVEACKNA

-141 DFDSADDDNG
+141 DYDSADHDNT
-151 DASGKAGSTDKASG
+151 ADKAQNSPSPSDAANNEPG
-165 TDKTGDNDKTNG
+165 NA
-177 SAKFNDSQADKP
+177 SADK
-189 NTEDKPQDS
+189 N
-198 AAQSDS
+198 SDS
-204 SNNTSD
+204 SQ
-210 SSDTDKNN
+210 NN
-218 DNTKNND
+218 DL
-225 MILAK
+225 ILSK
-230 PADSSLDWSDHKTMS
+230 PADSSIDWSDHKTMS

-265 QQSPDGIVRTAALSI
+265 QQSPDGIIRTAALSI

-294 YMKYQDSLGLDY
+294 YMKYQDSLGQDY
-306 SFPEVSDDE
+306 NMPNLSDDE
-315 LFGFNT
+315 LFGFNR
-321 IYDTQSYQIISLADL
+321 INDAQSYQIISLSDL
-336 LAGNVD
+336 LAGNAD

-354 SLQIPEESM
+354 ALQIPDESM
-363 HYYQYLKSDYAQ
+363 YYYQYLKSDYAQ

-380 ETAIIQTLLNDK
+380 ETSIIQTLLNDQ
-392 SVMDLPRLAM
+392 SVTDVPRLAM
-402 ALLAGFVVALFSVI
+402 ALLAGFITALFSVI
-416 LRKKKKLWHVI
+416 LRKKKKLWHII
-427 LQFLCIALGIF
+427 LQFLCIAVGIF
-438 IAMNINYMGLRVLLL
+438 IAMNINHMGLRVLLL
-453 VPMIFCVI
+453 VPMIFCI
-461 AIIVNLFFNLIYAN
+461 LAIIINLFFNLIYAN
-475 FERRRMEL
+475 FEKRRMEL

-508 STRRNIAVLFVDI
+508 SARRNIAVLFVDI

-574 DVEDYVFNAVCA
+574 DVDDYVFNAVCA
-586 ADDIQKGFE
+586 ADDIQKNFE

-660 VYTEIENRVSVDS
+660 VYAEVESRVSVDR

-678 LKGKAKAVE
+678 LKGKAQTVE
-687 TYQIVT
+687 TYQIIT
-693 IDKPKAPNELLRKG
+693 IDKPKAPNKLLRKG

>member
-1 MIKKQKTAKTEK
+1 MIINHKTAKTEK
-13 KRLETIYN
+13 KRLETLYN
-21 IISLIIALTLGVSA
+21 IISLVIALVLGVSA
-35 ALVSYSR
+35 ALLSYSR
-42 FLYEADEMFTN
+42 LLYEADETFTN
-53 FVYLYNPFEK
+53 FVYLYTPFEK

-75 DTISQYGEYDDW
+75 DTISEYGEYDDW

-93 DAVNVLSENN
+93 DAVNALNENN

-121 DEALVEACKDA
+121 DEALVEACKNA

-141 DFDSADDDNG
+141 DYDSSDHDNTAHKAQNSPSPSDAANNKPGNASADKN
-151 DASGKAGSTDKASG
+151 
-165 TDKTGDNDKTNG
+165 
-177 SAKFNDSQADKP
+177 
-189 NTEDKPQDS
+189 
-198 AAQSDS
+198 SDS
-204 SNNTSD
+204 SQ
-210 SSDTDKNN
+210 NN
-218 DNTKNND
+218 DL
-225 MILAK
+225 ILSK
-230 PADSSLDWSDHKTMS
+230 PADSSIDWSDHKTMS

-265 QQSPDGIVRTAALSI
+265 QQSPDGIIRTAALSI

-294 YMKYQDSLGLDY
+294 YMKYQDSLGQDY
-306 SFPEVSDDE
+306 NMPNLSDDE
-315 LFGFNT
+315 LFGFNR
-321 IYDTQSYQIISLADL
+321 INDAQSYQIISLSDL
-336 LAGNVD
+336 LAGNAD

-354 SLQIPEESM
+354 ALQIPDESM
-363 HYYQYLKSDYAQ
+363 YYYQYLKSDYAQ

-380 ETAIIQTLLNDK
+380 ETSIIQTLLNDQ
-392 SVMDLPRLAM
+392 SVMDVPRLAM
-402 ALLAGFVVALFSVI
+402 ALLAGFITALFSVI
-416 LRKKKKLWHVI
+416 LRKKKKLWHII
-427 LQFLCIALGIF
+427 LQFLCIAVGIF
-438 IAMNINYMGLRVLLL
+438 IAMNINHMGLRVLLL
-453 VPMIFCVI
+453 VPMIFCVL
-461 AIIVNLFFNLIYAN
+461 AIIINLFFNLIYAN
-475 FERRRMEL
+475 FEKRRMEL

-508 STRRNIAVLFVDI
+508 SARKNIAVLFVDI

-566 MAIFNAPN
+566 MAVFNAPN
-574 DVEDYVFNAVCA
+574 DVEDYIFNAVCA
-586 ADDIQKGFE
+586 ADDIQKNFE

-601 MSEYGKEVHL
+601 ISEYGKEVHL

-660 VYTEIENRVSVDS
+660 VYAEVESRVSVDR

-678 LKGKAKAVE
+678 LKGKAQTVE
-687 TYQIVT
+687 TYQIIT
-693 IDKPKAPNELLRKG
+693 IDKPKAPNKLLRKG

>member
-1 MIKKQKTAKTEK
+1 MIINHKTAKTEK
-13 KRLETIYN
+13 KRLETLYN
-21 IISLIIALTLGVSA
+21 IISLVIALVLGVSA
-35 ALVSYSR
+35 ALLSYSR

-53 FVYLYNPFEK
+53 FVYLYTPFEK

-75 DTISQYGEYDDW
+75 DTISKYGEYDDW

-93 DAVNVLSENN
+93 DAVNALNENN

-121 DEALVEACKDA
+121 DEALVEACKNA

-141 DFDSADDDNG
+141 DY
-151 DASGKAGSTDKASG
+151 
-165 TDKTGDNDKTNG
+165 
-177 SAKFNDSQADKP
+177 
-189 NTEDKPQDS
+189 
-198 AAQSDS
+198 DS
-204 SNNTSD
+204 SDHDNTSD
-210 SSDTDKNN
+210 KAQNSPSPSDAANNEPGNASADKNS
-218 DNTKNND
+218 DNSPNND
-225 MILAK
+225 LILSQ
-230 PADSSLDWSDHKTMS
+230 PADSATDWSDHKAMS

-294 YMKYQDSLGLDY
+294 YMKYQDSLGQDY
-306 SFPEVSDDE
+306 NMPNLSDDE
-315 LFGFNT
+315 LFGFNR
-321 IYDTQSYQIISLADL
+321 INDAQSYQIISLSDL
-336 LAGNVD
+336 LAGNAD

-354 SLQIPEESM
+354 ALQIPDESM
-363 HYYQYLKSDYAQ
+363 YYYQYLKSDYAQ

-380 ETAIIQTLLNDK
+380 ETSIIQTLLNDK
-392 SVMDLPRLAM
+392 SVTDVPRLAM
-402 ALLAGFVVALFSVI
+402 ALLAGFITALFSVI
-416 LRKKKKLWHVI
+416 LRKKKKLWHII
-427 LQFLCIALGIF
+427 LQFLCIAVGIF
-438 IAMNINYMGLRVLLL
+438 IAMNINHMGLRVLLL
-453 VPMIFCVI
+453 VPMIFCVL
-461 AIIVNLFFNLIYAN
+461 AIIINLFFNLIYAN
-475 FERRRMEL
+475 FEKRRMEL

-508 STRRNIAVLFVDI
+508 SARRNIAVLFVDI

-574 DVEDYVFNAVCA
+574 DVDDYVFNAVCA
-586 ADDIQKGFE
+586 ADDIQKNFE

-660 VYTEIENRVSVDS
+660 VYAEVESRVSVNR

-687 TYQIVT
+687 TYQIIT
-693 IDKPKAPNELLRKG
+693 IDKPKAPNKLLRKG

>member
-1 MIKKQKTAKTEK
+1 MIINHKTAKTEK
-13 KRLETIYN
+13 KRLETLYN
-21 IISLIIALTLGVSA
+21 IISLVIALVLGVSA
-35 ALVSYSR
+35 ALLSYSR

-53 FVYLYNPFEK
+53 FVYLYTPFEK

-75 DTISQYGEYDDW
+75 DTISKYGEYDDW

-93 DAVNVLSENN
+93 DAVNALNENN

-121 DEALVEACKDA
+121 DEALVEACKNA

-141 DFDSADDDNG
+141 DYDSADHDNT
-151 DASGKAGSTDKASG
+151 ADKAQNSPSPS
-165 TDKTGDNDKTNG
+165 DAANSEPDNA
-177 SAKFNDSQADKP
+177 SADK
-189 NTEDKPQDS
+189 N
-198 AAQSDS
+198 SDS
-204 SNNTSD
+204 SQ
-210 SSDTDKNN
+210 NN
-218 DNTKNND
+218 DL
-225 MILAK
+225 ILSK
-230 PADSSLDWSDHKTMS
+230 PADSSIDWSDHKTMS

-294 YMKYQDSLGLDY
+294 YMKYQDSLGQDY
-306 SFPEVSDDE
+306 NMPNLSDDE
-315 LFGFNT
+315 LFGFNR
-321 IYDTQSYQIISLADL
+321 INDAQSYQIISLSDL
-336 LAGNVD
+336 LAGNAD
-342 SSLIDGHITIIG
+342 PSLIDGHITIIG
-354 SLQIPEESM
+354 SLQIPDESM
-363 HYYQYLKSDYAQ
+363 YYYQYLKSDFAQ

-380 ETAIIQTLLNDK
+380 ETSIIQTLLNDK
-392 SVMDLPRLAM
+392 SVTDVPRLAM
-402 ALLAGFVVALFSVI
+402 ALLAGFITALFSVI
-416 LRKKKKLWHVI
+416 LRKKKKLWHII
-427 LQFLCIALGIF
+427 LQFLCIAVGIF
-438 IAMNINYMGLRVLLL
+438 IAMNINHMGLRVLLL
-453 VPMIFCVI
+453 VPMIFCVL
-461 AIIVNLFFNLIYAN
+461 AIIINLFFNLIYAN
-475 FERRRMEL
+475 FEKRRMEL

-508 STRRNIAVLFVDI
+508 SARKNIAVLFVDI

-566 MAIFNAPN
+566 MAVFNAPN

-586 ADDIQKGFE
+586 ADDIQKNFE

-611 GIGINSGTAIV
+611 GIGINCGTAIV

-660 VYTEIENRVSVDS
+660 VYAEVESRVSVDR

-693 IDKPKAPNELLRKG
+693 IDKPEAPNKLLRKG

-714 LYTKTK
+714 LYTKAK

>member
-1 MIKKQKTAKTEK
+1 MIINHKTAKTEK
-13 KRLETIYN
+13 KRLETLYN
-21 IISLIIALTLGVSA
+21 IISLVIALVLGISA
-35 ALVSYSR
+35 ALLSYSR

-53 FVYLYNPFEK
+53 FVYLYTPFEK

-75 DTISQYGEYDDW
+75 DTISKYGEYDDW

-93 DAVNVLSENN
+93 DAVNALNENN

-121 DEALVEACKDA
+121 DEALVEACKNA

-141 DFDSADDDNG
+141 DFDSADHDNT
-151 DASGKAGSTDKASG
+151 ADKAQSS
-165 TDKTGDNDKTNG
+165 TSPSDAANSEPDNAN
-177 SAKFNDSQADKP
+177 ADK
-189 NTEDKPQDS
+189 N
-198 AAQSDS
+198 SDS
-204 SNNTSD
+204 SQ
-210 SSDTDKNN
+210 NN
-218 DNTKNND
+218 DL
-225 MILAK
+225 ILSK
-230 PADSSLDWSDHKTMS
+230 PADSSIDWSDHKAMS

-280 SYNDNDISS
+280 SYNDSDISS

-294 YMKYQDSLGLDY
+294 YMKYQDSLGQDY
-306 SFPEVSDDE
+306 NMPNLSDDE
-315 LFGFNT
+315 LFGFNR
-321 IYDTQSYQIISLADL
+321 INNAQSYQIISLSDL
-336 LAGNVD
+336 LAGNAD
-342 SSLIDGHITIIG
+342 SSLIDDHITIIG
-354 SLQIPEESM
+354 ALQIPDESM
-363 HYYQYLKSDYAQ
+363 YYYQYLKSDYAQ

-380 ETAIIQTLLNDK
+380 ETSIIQTLLNDK
-392 SVMDLPRLAM
+392 SVTDVPRLAM
-402 ALLAGFVVALFSVI
+402 ALLAGFITALFSVI
-416 LRKKKKLWHVI
+416 LRKKKKLWHII
-427 LQFLCIALGIF
+427 LQFLCIAVGIF
-438 IAMNINYMGLRVLLL
+438 IAMNINHMGLRVLLL
-453 VPMIFCVI
+453 VPMIFCVL
-461 AIIVNLFFNLIYAN
+461 AIIINLFFNLIYAN
-475 FERRRMEL
+475 FEKRRMEL

-508 STRRNIAVLFVDI
+508 SARRNIAVLFVDI

-566 MAIFNAPN
+566 MAVFNAPN

-586 ADDIQKGFE
+586 ADDIQKNFE

-660 VYTEIENRVSVDS
+660 VYAEVENRVSVDR

-693 IDKPKAPNELLRKG
+693 IDKPKAPNKLLRKG

>member
-1 MIKKQKTAKTEK
+1 MIINHKTAKTEK
-13 KRLETIYN
+13 KRLETLYN
-21 IISLIIALTLGVSA
+21 IISLVIALVLGVSA
-35 ALVSYSR
+35 ALLSYSR

-53 FVYLYNPFEK
+53 FVYLYTPFEK

-75 DTISQYGEYDDW
+75 DTISKYGEYDDW

-93 DAVNVLSENN
+93 DAVNALNENN

-121 DEALVEACKDA
+121 DEALVEACKNA

-141 DFDSADDDNG
+141 NYDSADHDNT
-151 DASGKAGSTDKASG
+151 ADKAQSS
-165 TDKTGDNDKTNG
+165 TSPSDAANNEPDNA
-177 SAKFNDSQADKP
+177 SADK
-189 NTEDKPQDS
+189 N
-198 AAQSDS
+198 SDS
-204 SNNTSD
+204 SQ
-210 SSDTDKNN
+210 NN
-218 DNTKNND
+218 DL
-225 MILAK
+225 ILSK
-230 PADSSLDWSDHKTMS
+230 PADSSIDWSDHKTMS

-280 SYNDNDISS
+280 SYNDSDISS

-294 YMKYQDSLGLDY
+294 YMKYQDSLGQDY
-306 SFPEVSDDE
+306 NMPNLSDDE
-315 LFGFNT
+315 LFGFNR
-321 IYDTQSYQIISLADL
+321 INDAQSYQIISLSDL
-336 LAGNVD
+336 LAGNAD

-354 SLQIPEESM
+354 ALQIPDESM
-363 HYYQYLKSDYAQ
+363 YYYQYLKSDYAQ

-380 ETAIIQTLLNDK
+380 ETSIIQTLLNDK
-392 SVMDLPRLAM
+392 SVTDVPRLAM
-402 ALLAGFVVALFSVI
+402 ALLAGFITALFSVI
-416 LRKKKKLWHVI
+416 LRKKKKLWHII
-427 LQFLCIALGIF
+427 LQFLCIAVGIF
-438 IAMNINYMGLRVLLL
+438 IAMNINHMGLRVLLL
-453 VPMIFCVI
+453 VPMIFCVL
-461 AIIVNLFFNLIYAN
+461 AIIINLFFNLIYAN
-475 FERRRMEL
+475 FEKRRMEL

-508 STRRNIAVLFVDI
+508 SARRNIAVLFVDI

-566 MAIFNAPN
+566 MAVFNAPN

-586 ADDIQKGFE
+586 ADDIQKNFE

-660 VYTEIENRVSVDS
+660 VYAEVESRVSVDR

-693 IDKPKAPNELLRKG
+693 IDKPKAPNKLLRKG

>member
-1 MIKKQKTAKTEK
+1 MIVNHKTAKTEK
-13 KRLETIYN
+13 KRLETLYN
-21 IISLIIALTLGVSA
+21 IISLVIALVLGVSA
-35 ALVSYSR
+35 ALLSYSR

-53 FVYLYNPFEK
+53 FVYLYTPFEK

-75 DTISQYGEYDDW
+75 DTISEYGEYDDW

-93 DAVNVLSENN
+93 DAVNALNENN

-121 DEALVEACKDA
+121 DEALVEACKNA

-141 DFDSADDDNG
+141 DYDSADHDNT
-151 DASGKAGSTDKASG
+151 ADKAQNSPSPSDAANNEPG
-165 TDKTGDNDKTNG
+165 NA
-177 SAKFNDSQADKP
+177 SADK
-189 NTEDKPQDS
+189 N
-198 AAQSDS
+198 SDS
-204 SNNTSD
+204 SQ
-210 SSDTDKNN
+210 NN
-218 DNTKNND
+218 DL
-225 MILAK
+225 ILSK
-230 PADSSLDWSDHKTMS
+230 PADSSIDWSDHKTMS

-265 QQSPDGIVRTAALSI
+265 QESPDGIIRTAALSI

-294 YMKYQDSLGLDY
+294 YMKYQDSLGQDY
-306 SFPEVSDDE
+306 NMPNLSDDE
-315 LFGFNT
+315 LFGFNR
-321 IYDTQSYQIISLADL
+321 INDAHSYQIISLSDL
-336 LAGNVD
+336 LAGNAD

-354 SLQIPEESM
+354 ALQIPDESM
-363 HYYQYLKSDYAQ
+363 YYYQYLKSDYAQ

-380 ETAIIQTLLNDK
+380 ETSIIQTLLNDQ
-392 SVMDLPRLAM
+392 SVMDVPRLAM
-402 ALLAGFVVALFSVI
+402 ALLAGFITALFSVI
-416 LRKKKKLWHVI
+416 LRKKKKLWHII
-427 LQFLCIALGIF
+427 LQFLCIAVGIF
-438 IAMNINYMGLRVLLL
+438 IAMNINHMGLRVLLL
-453 VPMIFCVI
+453 VPMIFCVL
-461 AIIVNLFFNLIYAN
+461 AIIINLFFNLIYAN
-475 FERRRMEL
+475 FEKRRMEL

-508 STRRNIAVLFVDI
+508 SARKNIAVLFVDI

-566 MAIFNAPN
+566 MAVFNAPN

-586 ADDIQKGFE
+586 ADDIQKNFE

-601 MSEYGKEVHL
+601 MSEYGKEVQL
-611 GIGINSGTAIV
+611 GIGINCGTAIV

-660 VYTEIENRVSVDS
+660 VYAEVESRVSVDR

-678 LKGKAKAVE
+678 LKGKAQTVE
-687 TYQIVT
+687 TYQIIT
-693 IDKPKAPNELLRKG
+693 IDKPKAPNKLLRKG

>member
-1 MIKKQKTAKTEK
+1 MIINHKAAKTEK
-13 KRLETIYN
+13 KRLETLYN
-21 IISLIIALTLGVSA
+21 IISLVIALVLGVSA
-35 ALVSYSR
+35 ALLSYSR

-53 FVYLYNPFEK
+53 FVYLYTPFEK

-75 DTISQYGEYDDW
+75 DTISEYGEYDDW

-93 DAVNVLSENN
+93 DAVNALNENN

-121 DEALVEACKDA
+121 DEALVEACKNA

-141 DFDSADDDNG
+141 DYDSADKN
-151 DASGKAGSTDKASG
+151 
-165 TDKTGDNDKTNG
+165 
-177 SAKFNDSQADKP
+177 
-189 NTEDKPQDS
+189 
-198 AAQSDS
+198 SDS
-204 SNNTSD
+204 SQ
-210 SSDTDKNN
+210 NN
-218 DNTKNND
+218 DL
-225 MILAK
+225 ILSK
-230 PADSSLDWSDHKTMS
+230 PADASIDWSDHKTMS

-294 YMKYQDSLGLDY
+294 YMKYQDSLGQDY
-306 SFPEVSDDE
+306 NMPNLSDDE
-315 LFGFNT
+315 LFGFNR
-321 IYDTQSYQIISLADL
+321 INNAQSYQIISLSDL
-336 LAGNVD
+336 LAGNAD

-354 SLQIPEESM
+354 ALQIPDESM
-363 HYYQYLKSDYAQ
+363 YYYQYLKSDYAQ

-380 ETAIIQTLLNDK
+380 ETSIIQTLLNDK
-392 SVMDLPRLAM
+392 SVTDVPRLAM
-402 ALLAGFVVALFSVI
+402 ALLAGFITALFSVI
-416 LRKKKKLWHVI
+416 LRKKKKLWHII
-427 LQFLCIALGIF
+427 LQFLCIAVGIF
-438 IAMNINYMGLRVLLL
+438 IAMNINHMGLRVLLL
-453 VPMIFCVI
+453 VPMIFCI
-461 AIIVNLFFNLIYAN
+461 LAIIINLFFNLIYAN
-475 FERRRMEL
+475 FEKRRMEL

-508 STRRNIAVLFVDI
+508 SARRNIAVLFVDI

-574 DVEDYVFNAVCA
+574 DVDDYVFNAVCA
-586 ADDIQKGFE
+586 ADDIQKNFE

-660 VYTEIENRVSVDS
+660 VYAEVESRVSVDR

-678 LKGKAKAVE
+678 LKGKAQTVE
-687 TYQIVT
+687 TYQIIT
-693 IDKPKAPNELLRKG
+693 IDKPKAPNKLLRKG

>member
-1 MIKKQKTAKTEK
+1 MIINHKTAKTEK
-13 KRLETIYN
+13 KRLETLYN
-21 IISLIIALTLGVSA
+21 IISLVIALVLGVSA
-35 ALVSYSR
+35 ALLSYSR

-53 FVYLYNPFEK
+53 FVYLYTPFEK

-87 SRQVLA
+87 SRRVLA
-93 DAVNVLSENN
+93 DAVNALNENN

-121 DEALVEACKDA
+121 DEALVEACKNA

-141 DFDSADDDNG
+141 DYDSADHDNTADKAQNSPSPSDAANNEPANASADKNG
-151 DASGKAGSTDKASG
+151 DNSQ
-165 TDKTGDNDKTNG
+165 DNDL
-177 SAKFNDSQADKP
+177 
-189 NTEDKPQDS
+189 
-198 AAQSDS
+198 
-204 SNNTSD
+204 
-210 SSDTDKNN
+210 
-218 DNTKNND
+218 
-225 MILAK
+225 ILSK
-230 PADSSLDWSDHKTMS
+230 PADSSIDWSDHKTMS

-294 YMKYQDSLGLDY
+294 YMKYQDSLGQDY
-306 SFPEVSDDE
+306 NMPNLSDDE
-315 LFGFNT
+315 LFGFNR
-321 IYDTQSYQIISLADL
+321 INDAQSYQIISLSDL
-336 LAGNVD
+336 LAGNAD

-354 SLQIPEESM
+354 ALQIPDESM
-363 HYYQYLKSDYAQ
+363 YYYQYLKSDYAQ

-380 ETAIIQTLLNDK
+380 ETSIIQTLLNDK
-392 SVMDLPRLAM
+392 SVTDVPRLAM
-402 ALLAGFVVALFSVI
+402 ALLAGFITALFSVI
-416 LRKKKKLWHVI
+416 LRKKKKLWHII
-427 LQFLCIALGIF
+427 LQFLCIAVGIF
-438 IAMNINYMGLRVLLL
+438 IAMNINHMGLRVLLL
-453 VPMIFCVI
+453 VPMIFCVL
-461 AIIVNLFFNLIYAN
+461 AIIINLFFNLIYAN
-475 FERRRMEL
+475 FEKRRMEL

-508 STRRNIAVLFVDI
+508 SARRNIAVLFVDI

-566 MAIFNAPN
+566 MAVFNAPN

-586 ADDIQKGFE
+586 ADDIQKNFE
-595 PLREKF
+595 PLRKKF

-660 VYTEIENRVSVDS
+660 VYAEVESRVSVDR

-693 IDKPKAPNELLRKG
+693 IDKPEAPNKLLRKG

>member
-1 MIKKQKTAKTEK
+1 MIINHKTAKTEK
-13 KRLETIYN
+13 KRLETLYN
-21 IISLIIALTLGVSA
+21 IISLVIALVLGVSA
-35 ALVSYSR
+35 ALLSYSR

-53 FVYLYNPFEK
+53 FVYLYTPFEK

-75 DTISQYGEYDDW
+75 DTISKYGEYDDW

-93 DAVNVLSENN
+93 DAVNALNENN

-121 DEALVEACKDA
+121 DDALVEACKNA

-141 DFDSADDDNG
+141 DFDSADHDNT
-151 DASGKAGSTDKASG
+151 ADKAQNSPSPS
-165 TDKTGDNDKTNG
+165 DAANNEPDNA
-177 SAKFNDSQADKP
+177 SADK
-189 NTEDKPQDS
+189 N
-198 AAQSDS
+198 SDS
-204 SNNTSD
+204 SQ
-210 SSDTDKNN
+210 NN
-218 DNTKNND
+218 DL
-225 MILAK
+225 ILSK
-230 PADSSLDWSDHKTMS
+230 PADSSIDWSDHKAMS

-280 SYNDNDISS
+280 SYNDSDISS

-294 YMKYQDSLGLDY
+294 YMKYQDSLGQDY
-306 SFPEVSDDE
+306 NMPNLSDDE
-315 LFGFNT
+315 LFGFNR
-321 IYDTQSYQIISLADL
+321 INNAQSYQIISLSDL
-336 LAGNVD
+336 LAGNAD
-342 SSLIDGHITIIG
+342 PSLIDGHITIIG
-354 SLQIPEESM
+354 ALQIPDESM
-363 HYYQYLKSDYAQ
+363 YYYQYLKSDYAQ

-380 ETAIIQTLLNDK
+380 ETSIIQTLLNDK
-392 SVMDLPRLAM
+392 SVTDVPRLAM
-402 ALLAGFVVALFSVI
+402 ALLAGFITALFSVI
-416 LRKKKKLWHVI
+416 LRKKKKLWHII
-427 LQFLCIALGIF
+427 LQFLCIAVGIF
-438 IAMNINYMGLRVLLL
+438 IAMNINHMGLRVLLL
-453 VPMIFCVI
+453 VPMIFCVL
-461 AIIVNLFFNLIYAN
+461 AIIINLFFNLIYAN
-475 FERRRMEL
+475 FEKRRMEL

-508 STRRNIAVLFVDI
+508 SARKNIAVLFVDI

-566 MAIFNAPN
+566 MAVFNAPN
-574 DVEDYVFNAVCA
+574 DVEDYIFNAVCA
-586 ADDIQKGFE
+586 ADDIQKNFE

-660 VYTEIENRVSVDS
+660 VYAEVESRVSVDR

-687 TYQIVT
+687 TYQIIT
-693 IDKPKAPNELLRKG
+693 IDKPKAPNKLLRKG

>member
-1 MIKKQKTAKTEK
+1 MIINHKTAKTEK
-13 KRLETIYN
+13 KRLETLYN
-21 IISLIIALTLGVSA
+21 IISLVIALVLGVSA
-35 ALVSYSR
+35 ALLSYSR

-53 FVYLYNPFEK
+53 FVYLYTPFEK

-75 DTISQYGEYDDW
+75 DTISKYGEYDDW

-93 DAVNVLSENN
+93 DAVNALNENN

-121 DEALVEACKDA
+121 DEALVEACKNA

-141 DFDSADDDNG
+141 DYDSADHDNTADKAQSSTSPSDAANNEPANASADKNG
-151 DASGKAGSTDKASG
+151 D
-165 TDKTGDNDKTNG
+165 N
-177 SAKFNDSQADKP
+177 SQD
-189 NTEDKPQDS
+189 DDL
-198 AAQSDS
+198 
-204 SNNTSD
+204 
-210 SSDTDKNN
+210 
-218 DNTKNND
+218 
-225 MILAK
+225 ILSK
-230 PADSSLDWSDHKTMS
+230 PADSSIDWSDHKTMS

-294 YMKYQDSLGLDY
+294 YMKYQDSLGQDY
-306 SFPEVSDDE
+306 NMPNLSDDE
-315 LFGFNT
+315 LFGFNR
-321 IYDTQSYQIISLADL
+321 INDAQSYQIISLSDL
-336 LAGNVD
+336 LAGNAD

-354 SLQIPEESM
+354 ALQIPDESM
-363 HYYQYLKSDYAQ
+363 YYYQYLKSDYAQ

-380 ETAIIQTLLNDK
+380 ETSIIQTLLNDK
-392 SVMDLPRLAM
+392 SVTDVPRLAM
-402 ALLAGFVVALFSVI
+402 ALLAGFITALFSVI
-416 LRKKKKLWHVI
+416 LRKKKKLWHII
-427 LQFLCIALGIF
+427 LQFLCIAVGIF
-438 IAMNINYMGLRVLLL
+438 IAMNINHMGLRVLLL
-453 VPMIFCVI
+453 VPMIFCVL
-461 AIIVNLFFNLIYAN
+461 AIIINLFFNLIYAN
-475 FERRRMEL
+475 FEKRRMEL

-508 STRRNIAVLFVDI
+508 SARKNIAVLFVDI

-566 MAIFNAPN
+566 MAVFNAPN

-586 ADDIQKGFE
+586 ADDIQKNFE

-660 VYTEIENRVSVDS
+660 VYAEVESRVSVDR

-693 IDKPKAPNELLRKG
+693 IDKPEAPNKLLRKG

>member
-1 MIKKQKTAKTEK
+1 MIINHKAAKTEK
-13 KRLETIYN
+13 KRLETLYN
-21 IISLIIALTLGVSA
+21 IISLVIALVLGVSA
-35 ALVSYSR
+35 ALLSYSR

-53 FVYLYNPFEK
+53 FVYLYTPFEK

-75 DTISQYGEYDDW
+75 DTISEYGEYDDW

-93 DAVNVLSENN
+93 DAVNALNENN

-112 LSGVKDTEG
+112 LSGVKDTKG
-121 DEALVEACKDA
+121 DEALVEACKNA

-141 DFDSADDDNG
+141 DYDSANHDNT
-151 DASGKAGSTDKASG
+151 SDKAQSS
-165 TDKTGDNDKTNG
+165 TSPSDAANNEPDNA
-177 SAKFNDSQADKP
+177 SADK
-189 NTEDKPQDS
+189 N
-198 AAQSDS
+198 SDS
-204 SNNTSD
+204 SQ
-210 SSDTDKNN
+210 NN
-218 DNTKNND
+218 DL
-225 MILAK
+225 ILSK
-230 PADSSLDWSDHKTMS
+230 PADSSIDWSDHKTMS

-294 YMKYQDSLGLDY
+294 YMKYQDSLGQDY
-306 SFPEVSDDE
+306 NMPNLSDDE
-315 LFGFNT
+315 LFGFNR
-321 IYDTQSYQIISLADL
+321 INDAQSYQIISLSDL

-354 SLQIPEESM
+354 ALQIPDESM
-363 HYYQYLKSDYAQ
+363 YYYQYLKSDYAQ

-380 ETAIIQTLLNDK
+380 ETSIIQTLLNDK
-392 SVMDLPRLAM
+392 SVTDVPRLTM
-402 ALLAGFVVALFSVI
+402 ALLTGFITALFSVI
-416 LRKKKKLWHVI
+416 LRKKKKLWHII
-427 LQFLCIALGIF
+427 LQFLCIAVGIF
-438 IAMNINYMGLRVLLL
+438 IAMNINHMGLRVLLL
-453 VPMIFCVI
+453 VPMIFCI
-461 AIIVNLFFNLIYAN
+461 LAIIINLFFNLIYAN
-475 FERRRMEL
+475 FEKRRMEL

-508 STRRNIAVLFVDI
+508 SARRNIAVLFVDI
-521 RGFTSMSES
+521 RGFTTMSES

-566 MAIFNAPN
+566 MAVFNAPN
-574 DVEDYVFNAVCA
+574 DVDDYVFNAVCA
-586 ADDIQKGFE
+586 ADDIQKNFE

-660 VYTEIENRVSVDS
+660 VYAEVESRVSVDR

-678 LKGKAKAVE
+678 LKGKAQTVE
-687 TYQIVT
+687 TYQIIT
-693 IDKPKAPNELLRKG
+693 IDKPKAPNKLLRKG

>member
-1 MIKKQKTAKTEK
+1 MIINHKTAKTEK
-13 KRLETIYN
+13 KRLETLYN
-21 IISLIIALTLGVSA
+21 IISLVIALVLGVSA
-35 ALVSYSR
+35 ALLSYSR

-53 FVYLYNPFEK
+53 FVYLYTPFEK

-75 DTISQYGEYDDW
+75 DTISKYGEYDDW

-93 DAVNVLSENN
+93 DAVNALNENN

-121 DEALVEACKDA
+121 DEALVEACKNA

-141 DFDSADDDNG
+141 DYDSADHDNT
-151 DASGKAGSTDKASG
+151 ADKAQNSPSPS
-165 TDKTGDNDKTNG
+165 DAANSEPDNA
-177 SAKFNDSQADKP
+177 SADK
-189 NTEDKPQDS
+189 N
-198 AAQSDS
+198 SDS
-204 SNNTSD
+204 SQ
-210 SSDTDKNN
+210 NN
-218 DNTKNND
+218 DL
-225 MILAK
+225 ILSK
-230 PADSSLDWSDHKTMS
+230 PADSSIDWSDHKTMS

-294 YMKYQDSLGLDY
+294 YMKYQDSLGQDY
-306 SFPEVSDDE
+306 NMPNLSDDE
-315 LFGFNT
+315 LFGFNR
-321 IYDTQSYQIISLADL
+321 INDAQSYQIISLSDL
-336 LAGNVD
+336 LAGNAD

-354 SLQIPEESM
+354 SLQIPDESM
-363 HYYQYLKSDYAQ
+363 YYYQYLKSDYAQ

-380 ETAIIQTLLNDK
+380 ETSIIQTLLNDK
-392 SVMDLPRLAM
+392 SVTDVPRLAM
-402 ALLAGFVVALFSVI
+402 ALLAGFITALFSVI
-416 LRKKKKLWHVI
+416 LRKKKKLWHII
-427 LQFLCIALGIF
+427 LQFLCIAVGIF
-438 IAMNINYMGLRVLLL
+438 IAMNINHMGLRVLLL
-453 VPMIFCVI
+453 VPMIFCVL
-461 AIIVNLFFNLIYAN
+461 AIIINLFFNLIYAN
-475 FERRRMEL
+475 FEKRRMEL

-508 STRRNIAVLFVDI
+508 SARKNIAVLFVDI

-566 MAIFNAPN
+566 MAVFNAPN

-586 ADDIQKGFE
+586 ADDIQKNFE

-611 GIGINSGTAIV
+611 GIGINCGTAIV

-660 VYTEIENRVSVDS
+660 VYAEVESRVSVDR

-693 IDKPKAPNELLRKG
+693 IDKPEAPNKLLRKG

-714 LYTKTK
+714 LYTKAK

>member
-1 MIKKQKTAKTEK
+1 MIINHKTAKTEK
-13 KRLETIYN
+13 KRLETLYN
-21 IISLIIALTLGVSA
+21 IISLVIALVLGVSA
-35 ALVSYSR
+35 ALLSYSR

-53 FVYLYNPFEK
+53 FVYLYTPFEK

-75 DTISQYGEYDDW
+75 DTISKYGEYDDW

-93 DAVNVLSENN
+93 DAVNALNENN

-121 DEALVEACKDA
+121 DEALVEACKNA

-141 DFDSADDDNG
+141 DYDSADHDNT
-151 DASGKAGSTDKASG
+151 ADKAQNSPSPS
-165 TDKTGDNDKTNG
+165 DAANSEPDNA
-177 SAKFNDSQADKP
+177 SADK
-189 NTEDKPQDS
+189 N
-198 AAQSDS
+198 SDS
-204 SNNTSD
+204 SQ
-210 SSDTDKNN
+210 NN
-218 DNTKNND
+218 DL
-225 MILAK
+225 ILSK
-230 PADSSLDWSDHKTMS
+230 PADSSIDWSDHKTMS

-294 YMKYQDSLGLDY
+294 YMKYQDSLGQDY
-306 SFPEVSDDE
+306 NMPNLSDDE
-315 LFGFNT
+315 LFGFNR
-321 IYDTQSYQIISLADL
+321 INDAQSYQIISLSDL
-336 LAGNVD
+336 LAGNAD
-342 SSLIDGHITIIG
+342 PSLIDGHITIIG
-354 SLQIPEESM
+354 SLQIPDESM
-363 HYYQYLKSDYAQ
+363 YYYQYLKSDFAQ

-380 ETAIIQTLLNDK
+380 ETSIIQTLLNDK
-392 SVMDLPRLAM
+392 SVTDVPRLAM
-402 ALLAGFVVALFSVI
+402 ALLAGFITALFSVI
-416 LRKKKKLWHVI
+416 LRKKKKLWHII
-427 LQFLCIALGIF
+427 LQFLCIAVGIF
-438 IAMNINYMGLRVLLL
+438 IAMNINHMGLRVLLL
-453 VPMIFCVI
+453 VPMIFCVL
-461 AIIVNLFFNLIYAN
+461 AIIINLFFNLIYAN
-475 FERRRMEL
+475 FEKRRMEL

-498 DFTPMELSSV
+498 DFMPMELSSV
-508 STRRNIAVLFVDI
+508 SARKNIAVLFVDI

-551 IAWNGTLDKFIGDAA
+551 IAWNGTLDNFIGDAA
-566 MAIFNAPN
+566 MAVFNAPN

-586 ADDIQKGFE
+586 ADDIQKNFE

-611 GIGINSGTAIV
+611 GIGINCGTAIV

-660 VYTEIENRVSVDS
+660 VYAEVESRVSVDR

-693 IDKPKAPNELLRKG
+693 IDKPEAPNKLLRKG

-714 LYTKTK
+714 LYTKAK

>member
-1 MIKKQKTAKTEK
+1 MIINHKTAKTEK
-13 KRLETIYN
+13 KRLETLYN
-21 IISLIIALTLGVSA
+21 IISLVIALVLGVSA
-35 ALVSYSR
+35 ALLSYSR

-53 FVYLYNPFEK
+53 FVYLYTPFEK

-75 DTISQYGEYDDW
+75 DTISKYGEYDDW

-93 DAVNVLSENN
+93 DAVNALNENN

-121 DEALVEACKDA
+121 DEALVEACKNA

-141 DFDSADDDNG
+141 DYDSADHDNTADKAQSSTSPSDAANNEPANASADKNG
-151 DASGKAGSTDKASG
+151 DNSQ
-165 TDKTGDNDKTNG
+165 DNDL
-177 SAKFNDSQADKP
+177 
-189 NTEDKPQDS
+189 
-198 AAQSDS
+198 
-204 SNNTSD
+204 
-210 SSDTDKNN
+210 
-218 DNTKNND
+218 
-225 MILAK
+225 ILSK
-230 PADSSLDWSDHKTMS
+230 PADSSIDWSDHKTMS

-294 YMKYQDSLGLDY
+294 YMKYQDSLGQDY
-306 SFPEVSDDE
+306 NMPNLSDDE
-315 LFGFNT
+315 LFGFNR
-321 IYDTQSYQIISLADL
+321 INDAQSYQIISLSDL
-336 LAGNVD
+336 LAGNAD
-342 SSLIDGHITIIG
+342 PSLIDGHITIIG
-354 SLQIPEESM
+354 SLQIPDESM
-363 HYYQYLKSDYAQ
+363 YYYQYLKSDYAQ

-380 ETAIIQTLLNDK
+380 ETSIIQTLLNDK
-392 SVMDLPRLAM
+392 SVTDVPRLAM
-402 ALLAGFVVALFSVI
+402 ALLAGFITALFSVI
-416 LRKKKKLWHVI
+416 LRKKKKLWHII
-427 LQFLCIALGIF
+427 LQFLCIAVGIF
-438 IAMNINYMGLRVLLL
+438 IAMNINHMGLRVLLL
-453 VPMIFCVI
+453 VPMIFCVL
-461 AIIVNLFFNLIYAN
+461 AIIINLFFNLIYAN
-475 FERRRMEL
+475 FEKRRMEL

-508 STRRNIAVLFVDI
+508 SARKNIAVLFVDI

-566 MAIFNAPN
+566 MAVFNAPN

-586 ADDIQKGFE
+586 ADDIQKNFE

-660 VYTEIENRVSVDS
+660 VYAEVESRVSVDR

-693 IDKPKAPNELLRKG
+693 IDKPKAPNKLLRKG

>member
-1 MIKKQKTAKTEK
+1 MIINHKTAKTEK
-13 KRLETIYN
+13 KRLETLYN
-21 IISLIIALTLGVSA
+21 IISLVIALVLGVSA
-35 ALVSYSR
+35 ALLSYSR

-53 FVYLYNPFEK
+53 FVYLYTPFEK

-75 DTISQYGEYDDW
+75 DTISKYGEYDDW

-93 DAVNVLSENN
+93 DAVNALNENN

-121 DEALVEACKDA
+121 DEALVEACKNA

-141 DFDSADDDNG
+141 DYDSADHDNT
-151 DASGKAGSTDKASG
+151 ADKAQNSPSPS
-165 TDKTGDNDKTNG
+165 DAANSEPDNA
-177 SAKFNDSQADKP
+177 SADK
-189 NTEDKPQDS
+189 N
-198 AAQSDS
+198 SDS
-204 SNNTSD
+204 SQ
-210 SSDTDKNN
+210 NN
-218 DNTKNND
+218 DL
-225 MILAK
+225 ILSK
-230 PADSSLDWSDHKTMS
+230 PADSSIDWSDHKAMS

-250 HELEDVVTTGISNAL
+250 RELEDVVTTGISNAL

-294 YMKYQDSLGLDY
+294 YMKYQDSLGQDY
-306 SFPEVSDDE
+306 NMPNLSDDE
-315 LFGFNT
+315 LFGFNR
-321 IYDTQSYQIISLADL
+321 INDAQSYQIISLSDL
-336 LAGNVD
+336 LAGNAD
-342 SSLIDGHITIIG
+342 PSLIDGHITIIG
-354 SLQIPEESM
+354 ALQIPDESM
-363 HYYQYLKSDYAQ
+363 YYYQYLKSDYAQ

-380 ETAIIQTLLNDK
+380 ETSIIQTLLNDQ
-392 SVMDLPRLAM
+392 SVTDVPRLAM
-402 ALLAGFVVALFSVI
+402 ALLAGFITALFSVI
-416 LRKKKKLWHVI
+416 LRKKKKLWHII
-427 LQFLCIALGIF
+427 LQFLCIAVGIF
-438 IAMNINYMGLRVLLL
+438 IAMNINHMGLRVLLL
-453 VPMIFCVI
+453 VPMIFCVL
-461 AIIVNLFFNLIYAN
+461 AIIINLFFNLIYAN
-475 FERRRMEL
+475 FEKRRMEL

-508 STRRNIAVLFVDI
+508 SARKNIAVLFVDI

-566 MAIFNAPN
+566 MAVFNAPN
-574 DVEDYVFNAVCA
+574 DVDDYVFNAVCA
-586 ADDIQKGFE
+586 ADDIQKNFE

-660 VYTEIENRVSVDS
+660 VYAEVESRVSVDR

-687 TYQIVT
+687 TYQIIT
-693 IDKPKAPNELLRKG
+693 IDKPKAPNKLLRKG

>member
-1 MIKKQKTAKTEK
+1 MIINHKTAKTEK
-13 KRLETIYN
+13 KRLETLYN
-21 IISLIIALTLGVSA
+21 IISLVIALVLGISA
-35 ALVSYSR
+35 ALLSYSR

-53 FVYLYNPFEK
+53 FVYLYTPFEK

-75 DTISQYGEYDDW
+75 DTISKYGEYDDW

-93 DAVNVLSENN
+93 DAVNALNENN

-121 DEALVEACKDA
+121 DEALVEACKNA

-141 DFDSADDDNG
+141 DFDSADHDNT
-151 DASGKAGSTDKASG
+151 ADKAQSS
-165 TDKTGDNDKTNG
+165 TSPSDAANSEPDNAN
-177 SAKFNDSQADKP
+177 ADK
-189 NTEDKPQDS
+189 N
-198 AAQSDS
+198 SDS
-204 SNNTSD
+204 SQ
-210 SSDTDKNN
+210 NN
-218 DNTKNND
+218 DL
-225 MILAK
+225 ILSK
-230 PADSSLDWSDHKTMS
+230 PADSSIDWSDHKAMS

-294 YMKYQDSLGLDY
+294 YMKYQDSLGQDY
-306 SFPEVSDDE
+306 NMPNLSDDE
-315 LFGFNT
+315 LFGFNR
-321 IYDTQSYQIISLADL
+321 INNAQSYQIISLSDL
-336 LAGNVD
+336 LAGNAD
-342 SSLIDGHITIIG
+342 SSLIDDHITIIG
-354 SLQIPEESM
+354 ALQIPDESM
-363 HYYQYLKSDYAQ
+363 YYYQYLKSDYAQ

-380 ETAIIQTLLNDK
+380 ETSIIQTLLNDK
-392 SVMDLPRLAM
+392 SVTDVPRLAM
-402 ALLAGFVVALFSVI
+402 ALLAGFITALFSVI
-416 LRKKKKLWHVI
+416 LRKKKKLWHII
-427 LQFLCIALGIF
+427 LQFLCIAVGIF
-438 IAMNINYMGLRVLLL
+438 IAMNINHMGLRVLLL
-453 VPMIFCVI
+453 VPMIFCVL
-461 AIIVNLFFNLIYAN
+461 AIIINLFFNLIYAN
-475 FERRRMEL
+475 FEKRRMEL

-508 STRRNIAVLFVDI
+508 SARRNIAVLFVDI

-566 MAIFNAPN
+566 MAVFNAPN

-586 ADDIQKGFE
+586 ADDIQKNFE

-660 VYTEIENRVSVDS
+660 VYAEVESRVSVNR

-687 TYQIVT
+687 TYQIIT
-693 IDKPKAPNELLRKG
+693 IDKPKAPNKLLRKG

>member
-1 MIKKQKTAKTEK
+1 MIINHKTAKTEK
-13 KRLETIYN
+13 KRLETLYN
-21 IISLIIALTLGVSA
+21 IISLVIALVLGVSA
-35 ALVSYSR
+35 ALLSYSR
-42 FLYEADEMFTN
+42 LLYEADEMFTN
-53 FVYLYNPFEK
+53 FVYLYTPFEK

-75 DTISQYGEYDDW
+75 DTISEYGEYDDW

-93 DAVNVLSENN
+93 DAVNALNENN

-121 DEALVEACKDA
+121 DEALVEACKNA

-141 DFDSADDDNG
+141 NYDSSDHDNTADKAQNSSSPSDAANNEPGNASADKN
-151 DASGKAGSTDKASG
+151 
-165 TDKTGDNDKTNG
+165 
-177 SAKFNDSQADKP
+177 
-189 NTEDKPQDS
+189 
-198 AAQSDS
+198 SDS
-204 SNNTSD
+204 SQ
-210 SSDTDKNN
+210 NN
-218 DNTKNND
+218 DL
-225 MILAK
+225 ILSQ
-230 PADSSLDWSDHKTMS
+230 PADSATDWSDHKAMS

-250 HELEDVVTTGISNAL
+250 HQLEDVVTTGISNAL

-280 SYNDNDISS
+280 SYNNNDISS

-294 YMKYQDSLGLDY
+294 YMKYQDSLGQDY
-306 SFPEVSDDE
+306 DMPHLSDDE
-315 LFGFNT
+315 LFGFNR
-321 IYDTQSYQIISLADL
+321 INNAQSYQIISLSDL
-336 LAGNVD
+336 LAGNAD

-354 SLQIPEESM
+354 ALQIPDESM
-363 HYYQYLKSDYAQ
+363 YYYQYLKSDYAQ

-380 ETAIIQTLLNDK
+380 ETSIIQTLLNDQ
-392 SVMDLPRLAM
+392 SVMDVPRLAM
-402 ALLAGFVVALFSVI
+402 ALLAGFITALFSVI
-416 LRKKKKLWHVI
+416 LRKKKKLWHII
-427 LQFLCIALGIF
+427 LQFLCIAVGIF
-438 IAMNINYMGLRVLLL
+438 IAMNINHMGLRVLLL
-453 VPMIFCVI
+453 VPMIFCVL
-461 AIIVNLFFNLIYAN
+461 AIIINLFFNLIYAN
-475 FERRRMEL
+475 FEKRRMEL

-508 STRRNIAVLFVDI
+508 SARKNIAVLFVDI

-566 MAIFNAPN
+566 MAVFNAPN

-586 ADDIQKGFE
+586 ADDIQKNFE

-660 VYTEIENRVSVDS
+660 VYAEVESRVSVDR

-678 LKGKAKAVE
+678 LKGKTKAVE
-687 TYQIVT
+687 TYQIIT
-693 IDKPKAPNELLRKG
+693 IDKPKAPNKLLRKG

>member
-1 MIKKQKTAKTEK
+1 
-13 KRLETIYN
+13 
-21 IISLIIALTLGVSA
+21 
-35 ALVSYSR
+35 
-42 FLYEADEMFTN
+42 
-53 FVYLYNPFEK
+53 
-63 ADSRITIISIDD
+63 
-75 DTISQYGEYDDW
+75 
-87 SRQVLA
+87 
-93 DAVNVLSENN
+93 
-103 ASIIGLDVD
+103 
-112 LSGVKDTEG
+112 
-121 DEALVEACKDA
+121 
-132 GNVVAIATA
+132 
-141 DFDSADDDNG
+141 
-151 DASGKAGSTDKASG
+151 
-165 TDKTGDNDKTNG
+165 
-177 SAKFNDSQADKP
+177 
-189 NTEDKPQDS
+189 
-198 AAQSDS
+198 
-204 SNNTSD
+204 
-210 SSDTDKNN
+210 
-218 DNTKNND
+218 
-225 MILAK
+225 
-230 PADSSLDWSDHKTMS
+230 MS

-294 YMKYQDSLGLDY
+294 YMKYQDSLGQDY
-306 SFPEVSDDE
+306 NMPNLSDDE
-315 LFGFNT
+315 LFGFNR
-321 IYDTQSYQIISLADL
+321 INNAQSYQIISLSDL
-336 LAGNVD
+336 LAGNAD

-354 SLQIPEESM
+354 ALQIPDESM
-363 HYYQYLKSDYAQ
+363 YYYQYLKSDYAQ

-380 ETAIIQTLLNDK
+380 ETSIIQTLLNDK
-392 SVMDLPRLAM
+392 SVTDVPRLAM
-402 ALLAGFVVALFSVI
+402 ALLSGFITALFSVI
-416 LRKKKKLWHVI
+416 LRKKKKLWHII
-427 LQFLCIALGIF
+427 LQFLCIAVGIF
-438 IAMNINYMGLRVLLL
+438 IAMNINHMGLRVLLL
-453 VPMIFCVI
+453 VPMIFCI
-461 AIIVNLFFNLIYAN
+461 LAIIINLFFNLIYAN
-475 FERRRMEL
+475 FEKRRMEL

-508 STRRNIAVLFVDI
+508 SARRNIAVLFVDI

-574 DVEDYVFNAVCA
+574 DVDDYVFNAVCA
-586 ADDIQKGFE
+586 ADDIQKNFE

-611 GIGINSGTAIV
+611 VIGINSGTAIV

-660 VYTEIENRVSVDS
+660 VYAEVESRVSVDR

-693 IDKPKAPNELLRKG
+693 IDKPKAPNKLLRKG
-707 FLREQTL
+707 FLRE
-714 LYTKTK
+714 

>member
-1 MIKKQKTAKTEK
+1 MIINHKTAKTEK
-13 KRLETIYN
+13 KRLETLYN
-21 IISLIIALTLGVSA
+21 IISLVIALVLGISA
-35 ALVSYSR
+35 ALLSYSR

-53 FVYLYNPFEK
+53 FVYLYTPFEK

-75 DTISQYGEYDDW
+75 DTISKYGEYDDW

-93 DAVNVLSENN
+93 DAVNALNENN

-121 DEALVEACKDA
+121 DEALVEACKNA

-141 DFDSADDDNG
+141 DFDSADHDNT
-151 DASGKAGSTDKASG
+151 ADKAQSS
-165 TDKTGDNDKTNG
+165 TSPSDAANSEPDNAN
-177 SAKFNDSQADKP
+177 ADK
-189 NTEDKPQDS
+189 N
-198 AAQSDS
+198 SDS
-204 SNNTSD
+204 SQ
-210 SSDTDKNN
+210 NN
-218 DNTKNND
+218 DL
-225 MILAK
+225 ILSK
-230 PADSSLDWSDHKTMS
+230 PADSSIDWSDHKAMS

-280 SYNDNDISS
+280 SYNDSDISS

-294 YMKYQDSLGLDY
+294 YMKYQDSLGQDY
-306 SFPEVSDDE
+306 NMPNLSDDE
-315 LFGFNT
+315 LFGFNR
-321 IYDTQSYQIISLADL
+321 INNAQSYQIISLSDL
-336 LAGNVD
+336 LAGNAD
-342 SSLIDGHITIIG
+342 SSLIDDHITIIG
-354 SLQIPEESM
+354 ALQIPDESM
-363 HYYQYLKSDYAQ
+363 YYYQYLKSDYAQ

-380 ETAIIQTLLNDK
+380 ETSIIQTLLNDK
-392 SVMDLPRLAM
+392 SVTDVPRLAM
-402 ALLAGFVVALFSVI
+402 ALLAGFITALFSVI
-416 LRKKKKLWHVI
+416 LRKKKKLWHII
-427 LQFLCIALGIF
+427 LQFLCIAVGIF
-438 IAMNINYMGLRVLLL
+438 IAMNINHMGLRVLLL
-453 VPMIFCVI
+453 VPMIFCVL
-461 AIIVNLFFNLIYAN
+461 AIIINLFFNLIYAN
-475 FERRRMEL
+475 FEKRRMEL

-508 STRRNIAVLFVDI
+508 SARKNIAVLFVDI

-566 MAIFNAPN
+566 MAVFNAPN

-586 ADDIQKGFE
+586 ADDIQKNFE

-660 VYTEIENRVSVDS
+660 VYAEVESRVSVDR

-693 IDKPKAPNELLRKG
+693 IDKPKAPNKLLRKG

>member
-1 MIKKQKTAKTEK
+1 MIINHKTAKTEK
-13 KRLETIYN
+13 KRLETLYN
-21 IISLIIALTLGVSA
+21 IISLVIALVLGISA
-35 ALVSYSR
+35 ALLSYSR

-53 FVYLYNPFEK
+53 FVYLYTPFEK

-75 DTISQYGEYDDW
+75 DTISKYGEYDDW

-93 DAVNVLSENN
+93 DAVNALNENN

-121 DEALVEACKDA
+121 DEALVEACKNA

-141 DFDSADDDNG
+141 DFDSADHDNT
-151 DASGKAGSTDKASG
+151 ADKAQSS
-165 TDKTGDNDKTNG
+165 TSPSDAANSEPDNAN
-177 SAKFNDSQADKP
+177 ADK
-189 NTEDKPQDS
+189 N
-198 AAQSDS
+198 SDS
-204 SNNTSD
+204 SQ
-210 SSDTDKNN
+210 NN
-218 DNTKNND
+218 DL
-225 MILAK
+225 ILSK
-230 PADSSLDWSDHKTMS
+230 PADSSIDWSDHKAMS

-294 YMKYQDSLGLDY
+294 YMKYQDSLGQDY
-306 SFPEVSDDE
+306 NMPNLSDDE
-315 LFGFNT
+315 LFGFNR
-321 IYDTQSYQIISLADL
+321 INDAQSYQIISLSDL
-336 LAGNVD
+336 LAGNAD

-354 SLQIPEESM
+354 ALQIPDESM
-363 HYYQYLKSDYAQ
+363 YYYQYLKSDYAQ

-380 ETAIIQTLLNDK
+380 ETSIIQTLLNDK
-392 SVMDLPRLAM
+392 SVTDVPRLAM
-402 ALLAGFVVALFSVI
+402 ALLAGFITALFSVI
-416 LRKKKKLWHVI
+416 LRKKKKLWHII
-427 LQFLCIALGIF
+427 LQFLCIAVGIF
-438 IAMNINYMGLRVLLL
+438 IAMNINHMGLRVLLL
-453 VPMIFCVI
+453 VPMIFCVL
-461 AIIVNLFFNLIYAN
+461 AIIINLFFNLIYAN
-475 FERRRMEL
+475 FEKRRMEL

-508 STRRNIAVLFVDI
+508 SARRNIAVLFVDI

-566 MAIFNAPN
+566 MAVFNAPN

-586 ADDIQKGFE
+586 ADDIQKNFE

-660 VYTEIENRVSVDS
+660 VYAEVESRVSVNR

-687 TYQIVT
+687 TYQIIT
-693 IDKPKAPNELLRKG
+693 IDKPKAPNKLLRKG